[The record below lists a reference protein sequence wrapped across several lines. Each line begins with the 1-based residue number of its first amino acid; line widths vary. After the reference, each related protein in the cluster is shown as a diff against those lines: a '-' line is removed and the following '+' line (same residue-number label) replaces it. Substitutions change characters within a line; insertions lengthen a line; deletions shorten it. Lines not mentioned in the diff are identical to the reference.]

1 MKPLRKILGIAVLV
15 ALLAAT
21 LSACDLFGKK
31 DPTPTPTPDPGGN
44 VQPPK
49 PDQPQDISDATS
61 GLKYKLTGNS
71 YSVVGILDTNTRKE
85 IVIPE
90 TYNGLPVDAIGGNAF
105 EGAKS
110 IKSITLSENVTSIG
124 DYAFKGCESLRTIHL
139 NKVNA
144 IGNGAFRGCK
154 SLQFI
159 DVSEENENFSVVDN
173 VLYNKDLTTLWL
185 YPTAK
190 SEPSSFSVP
199 KSVTTIRS
207 YAFEGDTMQL
217 NEVLIDTNVEI
228 VSFNAFYDTFFL
240 HIYYIPVDPETNA
253 FPSGWNENWHNLSE
267 EDAKTYISVFSGKE
281 CTITLDTHG
290 GNEIEPILQYEG
302 FFISNPEIPVR
313 EGYRFDGW
321 YLSDT
326 YEKNY
331 RVTFQYK
338 VKEDITFH
346 AKWVKRCTIKFDT
359 KEGGTE
365 IPDVVQDEGY
375 TVAKPA
381 DPTRENYR
389 FAGWY
394 LGGSEYNF
402 DSVVSQD
409 LTIEAKWVLQCYLVF
424 DLGYGEE
431 SNVYYKTAPKDIGLT
446 VGTDELKKNPSRAG
460 FKFMGWY
467 TEKDGQGTKI
477 EDDKFPYV
485 LEKMETVFYAYWK
498 ESFTIV
504 FDADNETSETSD
516 VAVLKGDAIT
526 EQEAPDTPVYE
537 NYRFDG
543 WFSERNGGGTEFRA
557 GETVF
562 ADDTPKKYYA
572 KWVRQY
578 VVTID
583 TNGGGNISPSPY
595 KVDVGS
601 TISEPDAECRDKYG
615 YEFRGWHVGDASGKE
630 WDFATD
636 VITED
641 LTLFAVYNA
650 KKLTITF
657 KMQSGVD
664 ASIGG
669 IKPENTIPCEFDQV
683 LTAEQLAVVCPSEE
697 YRFVEWQY
705 GGVRVGEYEYDKE
718 DTEHKFPVFVGLK
731 IDRLEYGSS
740 TIEAIMQRQYR
751 VTLVSNESE
760 STDIFVDEGNT
771 LNASD
776 IDNPSQYGY
785 VFEYWLDGETR
796 FESMTMTEDILLKA
810 KWHLD
815 TFKITYRIEGQP
827 DEINEIEYKTE
838 IHNFLDPVIDGFVVS
853 RWTHEDGS
861 AIKMPYVV
869 EGDETIVAVLTA
881 VVENENYFN
890 FDPYDDGYSVKSF
903 KTEFK
908 SDSTVTAIKI
918 PDTYNGKP
926 VYRVE
931 GSAFANAAYLEKVE
945 LGANVVAIESG
956 AFVNCS
962 GLKVMSI
969 TAPVNTIKPGA
980 FAGCTRLTRIAVSDS
995 NTCFTND
1002 NGDGI
1007 LYEINSADEYVLVAY
1022 PAGRSDETV
1031 TVSTFVGE
1039 IKSYAFDG
1047 ASRLKVINIER
1058 DNAFGTIGA
1067 TAFNGC
1073 SALEAVNVNNSAY
1086 VSVDGVL
1093 YTAGEINNESV
1104 YTVGSTLVL
1113 YPQNKAGDTFTVPDT
1128 VTKIARYAFK
1138 GNRNLVEIVIGANV
1152 STLGDGEND
1161 YEVFGEAKKLERF
1174 VVDAASQSFSE
1185 IRGVLYNKAGTVL
1198 RFYPSAKSDMTYVV
1212 ESTAEKICRNAFA
1225 GAINLSILYIP
1236 KSVVTVSDT
1245 LFAGAERLTTVYV
1258 GHTEAELP
1266 SGWNNNWKDDLPTN
1280 AEVFYGAYTV

>member
-31 DPTPTPTPDPGGN
+31 DPTPTPTPNPGGN

-71 YSVVGILDTNTRKE
+71 YSVVGILSTNTRTD
-85 IVIPE
+85 VVVPE
-90 TYNGLPVDAIGGNAF
+90 TYNGLPVDTIGYNAF
-105 EGAKS
+105 EGATK
-110 IKSITLSENVTSIG
+110 IKTLTLGENVTSVG
-124 DYAFKGCESLRTIHL
+124 DFAFKGCTALRTINL
-139 NKVNA
+139 NKVNS

-154 SLQFI
+154 SLQFVT
-159 DVSEENENFSVVDN
+159 VSEDNEHYFVEHN
-173 VLYNKDLTTLWL
+173 VLYNKNKTTLVL
-185 YPTAK
+185 YPT
-190 SEPSSFSVP
+190 SNYEFDNFSIP
-199 KSVTTIRS
+199 KSVDTIRGG
-207 YAFEGDTMQL
+207 AFEGEDLQL
-217 NEVLIDTNVEI
+217 EIVLIGANVKE
-228 VSFNAFYDTFFL
+228 VSYNAFIDCKNL
-240 HIYYIPVDPETNA
+240 KIYYIPDADGGIPA
-253 FPSGWNENWHNLSE
+253 GWNENWHNLSE
-267 EDAKTYISVFSGKE
+267 KEAADNISAFNGRE
-281 CTITLDTHG
+281 CTVTFDSHG
-290 GNEIEPILQYEG
+290 GSAVEAVLQYEK
-302 FFISNPEIPVR
+302 FYISTPETPIR

-321 YLSDT
+321 YLTDSYLT
-326 YEKNY
+326 E
-331 RVTFQYK
+331 QK
-338 VKEDITFH
+338 VKFPYQVDGDRTLH

-359 KEGGTE
+359 KDGGTE

-504 FDADNETSETSD
+504 FAADNETSETSD

-543 WFSERNGGGTEFRA
+543 WFSERNGGGTEFRV

-583 TNGGGNISPSPY
+583 TNGGPQYGDPFKVDTGSKLSQPNASYHVKKGHDFVNWQIDGVPVDFDTYVVEKDVTLVATYEAQKY
-595 KVDVGS
+595 KVCFIAETGEVHATVNGNPRYDDSFEFGS
-601 TISEPDAECRDKYG
+601 TI
-615 YEFRGWHVGDASGKE
+615 
-630 WDFATD
+630 
-636 VITED
+636 
-641 LTLFAVYNA
+641 
-650 KKLTITF
+650 
-657 KMQSGVD
+657 
-664 ASIGG
+664 
-669 IKPENTIPCEFDQV
+669 
-683 LTAEQLAVVCPSEE
+683 TAESLNVVCPTETH
-697 YRFVEWQY
+697 RFVEWTY
-705 GGVRVGEYEYDKE
+705 GGVRYGNYDEDGKFVDFTITEEYPD
-718 DTEHKFPVFVGLK
+718 GLTLTAK
-731 IDRLEYGSS
+731 W
-740 TIEAIMQRQYR
+740 QRQYR

-890 FDPYDDGYSVKSF
+890 FTSNGDGYSVSF
-903 KTEFK
+903 KDEFK

-926 VYRVE
+926 VSRVA
-931 GSAFANAAYLEKVE
+931 GRAFLNAVYLEKVE

-969 TAPVNTIKPGA
+969 TAPVNTISFGA
-980 FAGCTRLTRIAVSDS
+980 FAGCTRLTNIAVEEQPDPEKP
-995 NTCFTND
+995 TWFTNV

-1007 LYEINSADEYVLVAY
+1007 LYEINSDDEYVLVAY

-1031 TVSTFVGE
+1031 TVSAFVGE

-1058 DNAFGTIGA
+1058 DNAFGTIG
-1067 TAFNGC
+1067 TYAFNGC

-1093 YTAGEINNESV
+1093 YTAGEINDDRSA
-1104 YTVGSTLVL
+1104 YTVGNTLVL

-1128 VTKIARYAFK
+1128 ATKIARYAFK
-1138 GNRNLVEIVIGANV
+1138 GNNNLVEIVIGANV
-1152 STLGDGEND
+1152 SALGVDRDD

-1174 VVDAASQSFSE
+1174 VVDAANQNFSE

-1198 RFYPSAKSDMTYVV
+1198 RFYPSAKSDKTYVV
-1212 ESTAEKICRNAFA
+1212 ESTAEKICLNAFA

-1236 KSVVTVSDT
+1236 KSVVTVSGT

-1266 SGWNNNWKDDLPTN
+1266 SGWNYDWKGDLQTN

>member
-31 DPTPTPTPDPGGN
+31 DPTPTPTPNPGGN

-71 YSVVGILDTNTRKE
+71 YSVVGILSTNTRTD
-85 IVIPE
+85 VVVPE
-90 TYNGLPVDAIGGNAF
+90 TYNGLPVDTIGYNAF
-105 EGAKS
+105 EGATK
-110 IKSITLSENVTSIG
+110 IKTLTLGENVTSVG
-124 DYAFKGCESLRTIHL
+124 DFAFKGCTALRTINL
-139 NKVNA
+139 NKVNS

-154 SLQFI
+154 SLQFVT
-159 DVSEENENFSVVDN
+159 VSEDNEHYFVEHN
-173 VLYNKDLTTLWL
+173 VLYNKNKTTLVL
-185 YPTAK
+185 YPT
-190 SEPSSFSVP
+190 SNYEFDNFSIP
-199 KSVTTIRS
+199 KSVDTIRGG
-207 YAFEGDTMQL
+207 AFEGEDLQL
-217 NEVLIDTNVEI
+217 EIVLIGANVKE
-228 VSFNAFYDTFFL
+228 VSYNAFIDCKNL
-240 HIYYIPVDPETNA
+240 KIYYIPDADGGIPA
-253 FPSGWNENWHNLSE
+253 GWNENWHNLSE
-267 EDAKTYISVFSGKE
+267 KEAADNISAFYGRE
-281 CTITLDTHG
+281 CTVTFDSHG
-290 GNEIEPILQYEG
+290 GSAVEAVLQYEK
-302 FFISNPEIPVR
+302 FYISTPETPIR
-313 EGYRFDGW
+313 EGYRIDGW
-321 YLSDT
+321 YLTDSYLTEQKDKFPYQVDGDRT
-326 YEKNY
+326 L
-331 RVTFQYK
+331 
-338 VKEDITFH
+338 H

-375 TVAKPA
+375 TVARPA

-431 SNVYYKTAPKDIGLT
+431 SNVYYKTTPKDIGLT

-485 LEKMETVFYAYWK
+485 LEKLETVFYAYWK

-504 FDADNETSETSD
+504 FAADNETSDTLD

-583 TNGGGNISPSPY
+583 TNGGPQYGDPF
-595 KVDVGS
+595 KVDTGSKLSQPNASYTVKKGHDFVNWQIDGVPVDFDTYVVEKDVTLVATYEAQQYNVIFIAETGEVLATVNGNPSYAGTFEFGS
-601 TISEPDAECRDKYG
+601 TI
-615 YEFRGWHVGDASGKE
+615 
-630 WDFATD
+630 
-636 VITED
+636 
-641 LTLFAVYNA
+641 
-650 KKLTITF
+650 
-657 KMQSGVD
+657 
-664 ASIGG
+664 
-669 IKPENTIPCEFDQV
+669 
-683 LTAEQLAVVCPSEE
+683 TAESLNVVCPTETH
-697 YRFVEWQY
+697 RFVEWTY
-705 GGVRVGEYEYDKE
+705 GGVRYGNYDEDGKFVDFTITEEYPD
-718 DTEHKFPVFVGLK
+718 GLTLTAK
-731 IDRLEYGSS
+731 W
-740 TIEAIMQRQYR
+740 QRQYR

-796 FESMTMTEDILLKA
+796 FESMTMTEDILLTA

-815 TFKITYRIEGQP
+815 TFKITYKIEGRP
-827 DEINEIEYKTE
+827 DEINEIEYLTE

-890 FDPYDDGYSVKSF
+890 FTSNGDGYSVSF
-903 KTEFK
+903 KDEFK
-908 SDSTVTAIKI
+908 TNSTVTAIKI
-918 PDTYNGKP
+918 PDTYNNKP
-926 VYRVE
+926 VSRVA
-931 GSAFANAAYLEKVE
+931 GRAFLNAVYLEKVE

-956 AFVNCS
+956 AFMNCS

-969 TAPVNTIKPGA
+969 TAPVNTIGFGA
-980 FAGCTRLTRIAVSDS
+980 FAGCTRLTRIAVSDL

-1007 LYEINSADEYVLVAY
+1007 LYEINSDDEYVLVAY

-1047 ASRLKVINIER
+1047 
-1058 DNAFGTIGA
+1058 
-1067 TAFNGC
+1067 C
-1073 SALEAVNVNNSAY
+1073 SALEAVNVNNNKY

-1093 YTAGEINNESV
+1093 YTADEK
-1104 YTVGSTLVL
+1104 TLVL

-1128 VTKIARYAFK
+1128 VTKIARRAFR
-1138 GNRNLVEIVIGANV
+1138 GNNNLVEIVIGANV
-1152 STLGDGEND
+1152 STLGDGEDD

-1174 VVDAASQSFSE
+1174 VVDAENQSFSE

-1212 ESTAEKICRNAFA
+1212 ESTAEKICLNAFA

-1236 KSVVTVSDT
+1236 KSVVTVSGT

-1266 SGWNNNWKDDLPTN
+1266 SGWNYNWKGDLQTN
-1280 AEVFYGAYTV
+1280 ANVVYGAYTV

>member
-1 MKPLRKILGIAVLV
+1 MKPLKKILGIAVLV

-21 LSACDLFGKK
+21 LSACNLFGKK

-71 YSVVGILDTNTRKE
+71 YSVVGILSTNTRTD
-85 IVIPE
+85 VVVPE
-90 TYNGLPVDAIGGNAF
+90 TYNGLPVDTIGYNAF
-105 EGAKS
+105 EGATK
-110 IKSITLSENVTSIG
+110 IKTLTLGENVTSVG
-124 DYAFKGCESLRTIHL
+124 DFAFKGCTALRTINL
-139 NKVNA
+139 NKVNS

-154 SLQFI
+154 SLQFVT
-159 DVSEENENFSVVDN
+159 VSEDNEHYFVEHN
-173 VLYNKDLTTLWL
+173 VLYNKNKTTLVL
-185 YPTAK
+185 YPT
-190 SEPSSFSVP
+190 SNYEFDNFSIP
-199 KSVTTIRS
+199 KSVDTIRGG
-207 YAFEGDTMQL
+207 AFEGEDLQL
-217 NEVLIDTNVEI
+217 EIVLIGANVKE
-228 VSFNAFYDTFFL
+228 VSYNAFIDCKNL
-240 HIYYIPVDPETNA
+240 KIYYIPDADGGIPA
-253 FPSGWNENWHNLSE
+253 GWNENWHNLSE
-267 EDAKTYISVFSGKE
+267 KEAADNISAFNGRE
-281 CTITLDTHG
+281 CTITFDSHG
-290 GNEIEPILQYEG
+290 GSAVEAVSQYEK
-302 FFISNPEIPVR
+302 FYISTPETPVR

-321 YLSDT
+321 YLTDSYLT
-326 YEKNY
+326 E
-331 RVTFQYK
+331 QK
-338 VKEDITFH
+338 VKFPYQVDGDRTLH

-504 FDADNETSETSD
+504 FAADNETSETSD

-583 TNGGGNISPSPY
+583 TNGGPQYGDPF
-595 KVDVGS
+595 KVDTGSKLSQPNASYHVKKGHDFVNWQIDGVPVDFDTYVVEKDVTLVATYEAQQYNVIFIVETGEVIATVNGNPSYAGTFEFGS
-601 TISEPDAECRDKYG
+601 TI
-615 YEFRGWHVGDASGKE
+615 
-630 WDFATD
+630 
-636 VITED
+636 
-641 LTLFAVYNA
+641 
-650 KKLTITF
+650 
-657 KMQSGVD
+657 
-664 ASIGG
+664 
-669 IKPENTIPCEFDQV
+669 
-683 LTAEQLAVVCPSEE
+683 TAESLNVVCPTETH
-697 YRFVEWQY
+697 RFVEWTY
-705 GGVRVGEYEYDKE
+705 GGVRYGNYDENGKFVDFTITEEYPD
-718 DTEHKFPVFVGLK
+718 GLTLTAK
-731 IDRLEYGSS
+731 W
-740 TIEAIMQRQYR
+740 QRQYR

-776 IDNPSQYGY
+776 IDNPIWYGY

-810 KWHLD
+810 KWHLA

-861 AIKMPYVV
+861 AITMPYFV

-890 FDPYDDGYSVKSF
+890 FTSNGDGYSVSF
-903 KTEFK
+903 KDEFK

-918 PDTYNGKP
+918 PDTHNGKP
-926 VYRVE
+926 VSRVA
-931 GSAFANAAYLEKVE
+931 GRAFLNAVYLEKVE
-945 LGANVVAIESG
+945 LGANVKVIETF
-956 AFVNCS
+956 AFRNCS

-969 TAPVNTIKPGA
+969 TQPVNIIGVGA

-995 NTCFTND
+995 NTYFTND

-1007 LYEINSADEYVLVAY
+1007 LYEINSDDEYVLVAY
-1022 PAGRSDETV
+1022 PAGRSDERV
-1031 TVSTFVGE
+1031 TLSAFVGE

-1058 DNAFGTIGA
+1058 ENKFGKIEL

-1093 YTAGEINNESV
+1093 YTAGEINNDKSA

-1152 STLGDGEND
+1152 SALGDGEND

-1174 VVDAASQSFSE
+1174 AVDAANQSFSE

-1212 ESTAEKICRNAFA
+1212 ESTAEKICLNAFA

-1236 KSVVTVSDT
+1236 KSVVTVSGT

-1266 SGWNNNWKDDLPTN
+1266 SGWNYNWKGDLPTN
-1280 AEVFYGAYTV
+1280 ANVVYGEYTV

>member
-31 DPTPTPTPDPGGN
+31 DPTPTPTPNPGGN

-71 YSVVGILDTNTRKE
+71 YSVVGILSTNTRTD
-85 IVIPE
+85 VVVPE
-90 TYNGLPVDAIGGNAF
+90 TYNGLPVDTIGYNAF
-105 EGAKS
+105 EGATK
-110 IKSITLSENVTSIG
+110 IKTLTLGENVTSVG
-124 DYAFKGCESLRTIHL
+124 DFAFKGCTALRTINL
-139 NKVNA
+139 NKVNS

-154 SLQFI
+154 SLQFVT
-159 DVSEENENFSVVDN
+159 VSEDNEHYFVEHN
-173 VLYNKDLTTLWL
+173 VLYNKNKTTLVL
-185 YPTAK
+185 YPT
-190 SEPSSFSVP
+190 SNYEFDNFSIP
-199 KSVTTIRS
+199 KSVDTIRGG
-207 YAFEGDTMQL
+207 AFEGEDLQL
-217 NEVLIDTNVEI
+217 EIVLIGANVKE
-228 VSFNAFYDTFFL
+228 VSYNAFIDCKNL
-240 HIYYIPVDPETNA
+240 KIYYIPDADGGIPA
-253 FPSGWNENWHNLSE
+253 GWNENWHNLSE
-267 EDAKTYISVFSGKE
+267 KEAADNISAFNGRE
-281 CTITLDTHG
+281 CTVTFDSHG
-290 GNEIEPILQYEG
+290 GSAVEAVLQYEK
-302 FFISNPEIPVR
+302 FYISTPETPIR

-321 YLSDT
+321 YLTDSYLT
-326 YEKNY
+326 E
-331 RVTFQYK
+331 QK
-338 VKEDITFH
+338 VKFPYQVDGDRTLH

-504 FDADNETSETSD
+504 FAADNETSETSD

-543 WFSERNGGGTEFRA
+543 WFSERNGGGTEFRV

-583 TNGGGNISPSPY
+583 TNGGPQYGDPFKVDTGSKLSQPNASYHVKKGHDFVNWQIDGVPVDFDTYVVEKDVTLVATYEAQKY
-595 KVDVGS
+595 KVCFIAETGEVHATVNGNPRYDDSFEFGS
-601 TISEPDAECRDKYG
+601 TI
-615 YEFRGWHVGDASGKE
+615 
-630 WDFATD
+630 
-636 VITED
+636 
-641 LTLFAVYNA
+641 
-650 KKLTITF
+650 
-657 KMQSGVD
+657 
-664 ASIGG
+664 
-669 IKPENTIPCEFDQV
+669 
-683 LTAEQLAVVCPSEE
+683 TAESLNVVCPTETH
-697 YRFVEWQY
+697 RFVEWTY
-705 GGVRVGEYEYDKE
+705 GGVRYGNYDEDGKFVDFTITEEYPD
-718 DTEHKFPVFVGLK
+718 GLTLTAK
-731 IDRLEYGSS
+731 W
-740 TIEAIMQRQYR
+740 QRQYR

-827 DEINEIEYKTE
+827 DEINEIEYLTK

-861 AIKMPYVV
+861 AITMPYVV

-890 FDPYDDGYSVKSF
+890 FDPYDDGYSVSF
-903 KTEFK
+903 KDEFK
-908 SDSTVTAIKI
+908 TDSTVTAIKI

-969 TAPVNTIKPGA
+969 TAPVNTIGFGA
-980 FAGCTRLTRIAVSDS
+980 FAGCTRLTRIAVSDL

-1007 LYEINSADEYVLVAY
+1007 LYEINSDDEYVLVAY

-1047 ASRLKVINIER
+1047 ASRLKVIDIER
-1058 DNAFGTIGA
+1058 ENKFGKIEL

-1093 YTAGEINNESV
+1093 YTAGEINNDKSA

-1152 STLGDGEND
+1152 SALGDGEND

-1174 VVDAASQSFSE
+1174 AVDAANQSFSE
-1185 IRGVLYNKAGTVL
+1185 IRGVLYNKARTVL

-1212 ESTAEKICRNAFA
+1212 ESTAEKICLNAFA

-1236 KSVVTVSDT
+1236 KSVVTVSGK

-1266 SGWNNNWKDDLPTN
+1266 SGWNDYWKDDLPTN
-1280 AEVFYGAYTV
+1280 AEVFYGEYTV

>member
-21 LSACDLFGKK
+21 LSACNLFGKK

-71 YSVVGILDTNTRKE
+71 YSVVGILSTNTRTD
-85 IVIPE
+85 VVVPE
-90 TYNGLPVDAIGGNAF
+90 TYNGLPVDTIGYNAF
-105 EGAKS
+105 EGATK
-110 IKSITLSENVTSIG
+110 IKTLTLGENVTSVG
-124 DYAFKGCESLRTIHL
+124 DFAFKGCTALRTINL
-139 NKVNA
+139 NKVNS

-154 SLQFI
+154 SLQFVT
-159 DVSEENENFSVVDN
+159 VSEDNEHYFVEHN
-173 VLYNKDLTTLWL
+173 VLYNKNKTTLVL
-185 YPTAK
+185 YPT
-190 SEPSSFSVP
+190 SNYEFDNFSIP
-199 KSVTTIRS
+199 KSVDTIRGG
-207 YAFEGDTMQL
+207 AFEGEDLQL
-217 NEVLIDTNVEI
+217 EIVLIGANVKE
-228 VSFNAFYDTFFL
+228 VSYNAFIDCKNL
-240 HIYYIPVDPETNA
+240 KIYYIPDADGGIPA
-253 FPSGWNENWHNLSE
+253 GWNENWHNLSE
-267 EDAKTYISVFSGKE
+267 KEAADNISAFNGRE
-281 CTITLDTHG
+281 CTITFDSHG
-290 GNEIEPILQYEG
+290 GSAVEAVLQYEK
-302 FFISNPEIPVR
+302 FYISTPETPIR

-321 YLSDT
+321 YLTDSYLT
-326 YEKNY
+326 E
-331 RVTFQYK
+331 QK
-338 VKEDITFH
+338 VKFPYQVDGDRTLH

-359 KEGGTE
+359 KDGGTE

-504 FDADNETSETSD
+504 FAADNETSETSD

-583 TNGGGNISPSPY
+583 TNGGPQYGDPF
-595 KVDVGS
+595 KVDTGSKLSQPNASYHVKKGHDFVNWQIDGVPVDFDTYVVEKDVTLVATYEAQQYNVIFIAETGEVIATVNGNPSYAGTFEFGS
-601 TISEPDAECRDKYG
+601 TI
-615 YEFRGWHVGDASGKE
+615 
-630 WDFATD
+630 
-636 VITED
+636 
-641 LTLFAVYNA
+641 
-650 KKLTITF
+650 
-657 KMQSGVD
+657 
-664 ASIGG
+664 
-669 IKPENTIPCEFDQV
+669 
-683 LTAEQLAVVCPSEE
+683 TAESLNVVCPTETH
-697 YRFVEWQY
+697 RFVEWTY
-705 GGVRVGEYEYDKE
+705 GGVRYGNYDEDGKFVDFTITEEYPD
-718 DTEHKFPVFVGLK
+718 GLTLTAK
-731 IDRLEYGSS
+731 W
-740 TIEAIMQRQYR
+740 QRQYR

-827 DEINEIEYKTE
+827 DEINEIEYLTK

-861 AIKMPYVV
+861 AITMPYVV

-890 FDPYDDGYSVKSF
+890 FDPYDDGYSVSF
-903 KTEFK
+903 KDEFK

-926 VYRVE
+926 VYRVEGSVE

-1039 IKSYAFDG
+1039 IKSYAFDS

-1152 STLGDGEND
+1152 STLGDGEDD

-1266 SGWNNNWKDDLPTN
+1266 SGWSNNWKGDLPTN
-1280 AEVFYGAYTV
+1280 ANVVYGAYTV

>member
-31 DPTPTPTPDPGGN
+31 DPTPTPTPNPGGN

-71 YSVVGILDTNTRKE
+71 YSVVGILSTNTRTD
-85 IVIPE
+85 VVVPE
-90 TYNGLPVDAIGGNAF
+90 TYNGLPVDTIGYNAF
-105 EGAKS
+105 EGATK
-110 IKSITLSENVTSIG
+110 IKTLTLGENVTSVG
-124 DYAFKGCESLRTIHL
+124 DFAFKGCTALRTINL
-139 NKVNA
+139 NKVNS

-154 SLQFI
+154 SLQFVT
-159 DVSEENENFSVVDN
+159 VSEDNEHYFVEHN
-173 VLYNKDLTTLWL
+173 VLYNKNKTTLVL
-185 YPTAK
+185 YPT
-190 SEPSSFSVP
+190 SNYEFDNFSIP
-199 KSVTTIRS
+199 KSVDTIRGG
-207 YAFEGDTMQL
+207 AFEGEDLQL
-217 NEVLIDTNVEI
+217 EIVLIGANVKE
-228 VSFNAFYDTFFL
+228 VSYNAFIDCKNL
-240 HIYYIPVDPETNA
+240 KIYYIPDADGGIPA
-253 FPSGWNENWHNLSE
+253 GWNENWHNLSE
-267 EDAKTYISVFSGKE
+267 KEAADNISAFNGRECTVTFDSHGGSAVEAVSQYEKFYIS
-281 CTITLDTHG
+281 T
-290 GNEIEPILQYEG
+290 
-302 FFISNPEIPVR
+302 PETPVR

-321 YLSDT
+321 YLTDSYLTD
-326 YEKNY
+326 
-331 RVTFQYK
+331 QK
-338 VKEDITFH
+338 VKFPYQVDGDRTLH
-346 AKWVKRCTIKFDT
+346 SKWVKRCTIKFDT

-375 TVAKPA
+375 TVARPA

-389 FAGWY
+389 FAGWQ

-431 SNVYYKTAPKDIGLT
+431 SNVYYKTTPKDIGLT

-485 LEKMETVFYAYWK
+485 LEKLETVFYAYWK

-504 FDADNETSETSD
+504 FAADNETSETSD

-526 EQEAPDTPVYE
+526 EQEAPATPVYE

-543 WFSERNGGGTEFRA
+543 WFSERNGVGTEFRA

-583 TNGGGNISPSPY
+583 TNGGPQYGDPF
-595 KVDVGS
+595 KVDTGSKLSQPNASYTVKKGHDFVNWQIDGVPVDFDTYVVEKDVTLVATYEAQQYNVIFIAETGEVLATVNGNPSYAGTFEFGS
-601 TISEPDAECRDKYG
+601 TI
-615 YEFRGWHVGDASGKE
+615 
-630 WDFATD
+630 
-636 VITED
+636 
-641 LTLFAVYNA
+641 
-650 KKLTITF
+650 
-657 KMQSGVD
+657 
-664 ASIGG
+664 
-669 IKPENTIPCEFDQV
+669 
-683 LTAEQLAVVCPSEE
+683 TAESLNVVCPTETH
-697 YRFVEWQY
+697 RFVEWTY
-705 GGVRVGEYEYDKE
+705 GGVRYGNYDEDGKFVDFTITEEYPD
-718 DTEHKFPVFVGLK
+718 GLTLTAK
-731 IDRLEYGSS
+731 W
-740 TIEAIMQRQYR
+740 QRQYR

-776 IDNPSQYGY
+776 IDNPIWYGY
-785 VFEYWLDGETR
+785 VFEYWLDGATR
-796 FESMTMTEDILLKA
+796 FESMTMTEDILLTA

-815 TFKITYRIEGQP
+815 TFKITYKIEGQP
-827 DEINEIEYKTE
+827 DEINEIEYLTK
-838 IHNFLDPVIDGFVVS
+838 IYNFLDPVIDGFVVS

-890 FDPYDDGYSVKSF
+890 FIPNGDEYSVSF
-903 KTEFK
+903 KDEFK
-908 SDSTVTAIKI
+908 TNSTVTAIKI
-918 PDTYNGKP
+918 PDTYNNKP
-926 VYRVE
+926 VSRVA
-931 GSAFANAAYLEKVE
+931 GRAFLNAVYLEKVE

-956 AFVNCS
+956 AFMNCS

-969 TAPVNTIKPGA
+969 TAPVNTIGFGA
-980 FAGCTRLTRIAVSDS
+980 FAGCTRLTRIAVSDL

-1007 LYEINSADEYVLVAY
+1007 LYEINSDDEYVLVAY

-1039 IKSYAFDG
+1039 IRSYAFDG

-1058 DNAFGTIGA
+1058 DNAFGTIG
-1067 TAFNGC
+1067 TYAFNGC
-1073 SALEAVNVNNSAY
+1073 SALEAVNVNNDAY

-1093 YTAGEINNESV
+1093 YTADGK
-1104 YTVGSTLVL
+1104 TLVL

-1128 VTKIARYAFK
+1128 VTKIARRAFR
-1138 GNRNLVEIVIGANV
+1138 GNNNLVEIVIGANV
-1152 STLGDGEND
+1152 STLGDGEDD

-1174 VVDAASQSFSE
+1174 VVDAQNQSFSA
-1185 IRGVLYNKAGTVL
+1185 IGGVLYNKAGTVL

-1212 ESTAEKICRNAFA
+1212 ESTTEKICLNAFA

-1236 KSVVTVSDT
+1236 KSVVTVSGT
-1245 LFAGAERLTTVYV
+1245 LFAGAARLTTVYV
-1258 GHTEAELP
+1258 GHTEAALP
-1266 SGWNNNWKDDLPTN
+1266 SGWNYNWKGDLQTSVN
-1280 AEVFYGAYTV
+1280 VVYGEYTV

>member
-31 DPTPTPTPDPGGN
+31 DPTPTPTPNPGGN

-71 YSVVGILDTNTRKE
+71 YSVVGILSTNTRTD
-85 IVIPE
+85 VVVPE
-90 TYNGLPVDAIGGNAF
+90 TYNGLPVDTIGYNAF
-105 EGAKS
+105 EGATK
-110 IKSITLSENVTSIG
+110 IKTLTLGENVTSVG
-124 DYAFKGCESLRTIHL
+124 DFAFKGCTALRTINL
-139 NKVNA
+139 NKVNS

-154 SLQFI
+154 SLQFVT
-159 DVSEENENFSVVDN
+159 VSEDNEHYFVEHN
-173 VLYNKDLTTLWL
+173 VLYNKNKTTLVL
-185 YPTAK
+185 YPT
-190 SEPSSFSVP
+190 SNYEFDNFSIP
-199 KSVTTIRS
+199 KSVDTIRGG
-207 YAFEGDTMQL
+207 AFEGEDLQL
-217 NEVLIDTNVEI
+217 EIVLIGANVKE
-228 VSFNAFYDTFFL
+228 VSYNAFIDCKNL
-240 HIYYIPVDPETNA
+240 KIYYIPDADGGIPA
-253 FPSGWNENWHNLSE
+253 GWNENWHNLSE
-267 EDAKTYISVFSGKE
+267 KEAADNISAFNGRE
-281 CTITLDTHG
+281 CTVTFDSHG
-290 GNEIEPILQYEG
+290 GSAVEAVLQYEK
-302 FFISNPEIPVR
+302 FYISTPETPIR

-321 YLSDT
+321 YLTDSYLT
-326 YEKNY
+326 E
-331 RVTFQYK
+331 QK
-338 VKEDITFH
+338 VKFPYQVDGDRTLH

-583 TNGGGNISPSPY
+583 TNGGPQYGDPF
-595 KVDVGS
+595 KVDTGSKLSQPNASYHVKKGHDFVNWQIDGVPVDFDTYVVEKDVTLVATYEAQQYNVIFIAETGEVIATVNGNPSYAGTFEFGS
-601 TISEPDAECRDKYG
+601 TI
-615 YEFRGWHVGDASGKE
+615 
-630 WDFATD
+630 
-636 VITED
+636 
-641 LTLFAVYNA
+641 
-650 KKLTITF
+650 
-657 KMQSGVD
+657 
-664 ASIGG
+664 
-669 IKPENTIPCEFDQV
+669 
-683 LTAEQLAVVCPSEE
+683 TAESLNVVCPTETH
-697 YRFVEWQY
+697 RFVEWTY
-705 GGVRVGEYEYDKE
+705 GGVRYGNYDEDGKFVDFTITEEYPD
-718 DTEHKFPVFVGLK
+718 GLTLTAK
-731 IDRLEYGSS
+731 W
-740 TIEAIMQRQYR
+740 QRQYR

-890 FDPYDDGYSVKSF
+890 FTSNGDGYSVSF
-903 KTEFK
+903 KDEFK
-908 SDSTVTAIKI
+908 TDSTVTAIKI
-918 PDTYNGKP
+918 PDTHNGKP
-926 VYRVE
+926 VSRVA
-931 GSAFANAAYLEKVE
+931 GRAFLNAVYLEKVE

-956 AFVNCS
+956 AFMNCS

-969 TAPVNTIKPGA
+969 TAPVNTISFGA

-1007 LYEINSADEYVLVAY
+1007 LYEINSDDEYVLVAY

-1039 IKSYAFDG
+1039 IRSYAFDG

-1058 DNAFGTIGA
+1058 DNAFGTIG
-1067 TAFNGC
+1067 TYAFNGC

-1093 YTAGEINNESV
+1093 YTAGEINDDRSA
-1104 YTVGSTLVL
+1104 YTVGNTLVL

-1138 GNRNLVEIVIGANV
+1138 GNRNLVEIVIGSNV

-1174 VVDAASQSFSE
+1174 VVDAANQNFSE

-1212 ESTAEKICRNAFA
+1212 ESTAEKICLNAFA
-1225 GAINLSILYIP
+1225 GAINLSVLYIP
-1236 KSVVTVSDT
+1236 KSVVTVSGT

-1266 SGWNNNWKDDLPTN
+1266 SGWNYDWKGDLQTN
-1280 AEVFYGAYTV
+1280 ANVVYGAYTV

>member
-1 MKPLRKILGIAVLV
+1 MKPLMKILGIAVLV

-31 DPTPTPTPDPGGN
+31 DPTPTPTPNPGGN

-71 YSVVGILDTNTRKE
+71 YSVVGILSTNTRTD
-85 IVIPE
+85 VVVPE
-90 TYNGLPVDAIGGNAF
+90 TYNGLPVDTIGYNAF
-105 EGAKS
+105 EGATK
-110 IKSITLSENVTSIG
+110 IKTLTLGENVTSVG
-124 DYAFKGCESLRTIHL
+124 DFAFKGCTALRTINL
-139 NKVNA
+139 NKVNS

-154 SLQFI
+154 SLQFVT
-159 DVSEENENFSVVDN
+159 VSEDNEHYFVEHN
-173 VLYNKDLTTLWL
+173 VLYNKNKTTLVL
-185 YPTAK
+185 YPT
-190 SEPSSFSVP
+190 SNYEFDNFSIP
-199 KSVTTIRS
+199 KSVDTIRGG
-207 YAFEGDTMQL
+207 AFEGEDLQL
-217 NEVLIDTNVEI
+217 EIVLIGANVKE
-228 VSFNAFYDTFFL
+228 VSYNAFIDCKNL
-240 HIYYIPVDPETNA
+240 KIYYIPDADGGIPA
-253 FPSGWNENWHNLSE
+253 GWNENWHNLSE
-267 EDAKTYISVFSGKE
+267 KEAADNISAFNGRE
-281 CTITLDTHG
+281 CTITFDSHG
-290 GNEIEPILQYEG
+290 GSAVEAVLQYEK
-302 FFISNPEIPVR
+302 FYISTPETPIR

-321 YLSDT
+321 YLTDSYLT
-326 YEKNY
+326 E
-331 RVTFQYK
+331 QK
-338 VKEDITFH
+338 VKFPYQVDGDRTLH

-359 KEGGTE
+359 KDGGTE

-394 LGGSEYNF
+394 LGGREYNF

-504 FDADNETSETSD
+504 FAADNETSETSD

-578 VVTID
+578 VVTFD
-583 TNGGGNISPSPY
+583 TNGGPQYGDPF
-595 KVDVGS
+595 KVDTGSKLSQPNASYHVKKGHDFVNWQIDGVPVDFDTYVVEKDVTLVATYEAQQYNVIFIAETGEVIATVNGNPSYAGTFEFGS
-601 TISEPDAECRDKYG
+601 TI
-615 YEFRGWHVGDASGKE
+615 
-630 WDFATD
+630 
-636 VITED
+636 
-641 LTLFAVYNA
+641 
-650 KKLTITF
+650 
-657 KMQSGVD
+657 
-664 ASIGG
+664 
-669 IKPENTIPCEFDQV
+669 
-683 LTAEQLAVVCPSEE
+683 TAESLNVVCPTETH
-697 YRFVEWQY
+697 RFVEWTY
-705 GGVRVGEYEYDKE
+705 GGVRYGNYDEDGKFVDFTITEEYPD
-718 DTEHKFPVFVGLK
+718 GLTLTAK
-731 IDRLEYGSS
+731 W
-740 TIEAIMQRQYR
+740 QRQYR

-827 DEINEIEYKTE
+827 DEINEIEYLTK

-861 AIKMPYVV
+861 AIEMPYTVSR
-869 EGDETIVAVLTA
+869 DEIIYAVLTA

-890 FDPYDDGYSVKSF
+890 FDPYDDGYSVSF
-903 KTEFK
+903 KDEFK
-908 SDSTVTAIKI
+908 TDSTVTAIKI

-1266 SGWNNNWKDDLPTN
+1266 SGWNYNWKGDLPTN
-1280 AEVFYGAYTV
+1280 ANVVYGEYTV

>member
-21 LSACDLFGKK
+21 LSACNLFGKD

-71 YSVVGILDTNTRKE
+71 YSVVGILSTNTRTD
-85 IVIPE
+85 VVVPE
-90 TYNGLPVDAIGGNAF
+90 TYNGLPVDTIGYNAF
-105 EGAKS
+105 EGATK
-110 IKSITLSENVTSIG
+110 IKTLTLGENVTSVG
-124 DYAFKGCESLRTIHL
+124 DFAFKGCTALRTINL
-139 NKVNA
+139 NKVNS

-154 SLQFI
+154 SLQFVT
-159 DVSEENENFSVVDN
+159 VSEDNEHYFVEHN
-173 VLYNKDLTTLWL
+173 VLYNKNKTTLVL
-185 YPTAK
+185 YPT
-190 SEPSSFSVP
+190 SNYEFDNFSIP
-199 KSVTTIRS
+199 KSVDTIRGG
-207 YAFEGDTMQL
+207 AFEGEDLQL
-217 NEVLIDTNVEI
+217 EIVLIGANVKE
-228 VSFNAFYDTFFL
+228 VSYNAFIDCKNL
-240 HIYYIPVDPETNA
+240 KIYYIPDADGGIPA
-253 FPSGWNENWHNLSE
+253 GWNENWHNLSE
-267 EDAKTYISVFSGKE
+267 KEAADNISAFNGRE
-281 CTITLDTHG
+281 CTITFDSHG
-290 GNEIEPILQYEG
+290 GSAVEAVLQYEK
-302 FFISNPEIPVR
+302 FYISTPETPIR

-321 YLSDT
+321 YLTDSYLT
-326 YEKNY
+326 E
-331 RVTFQYK
+331 QK
-338 VKEDITFH
+338 VKFPYQVDGDRTLH

-359 KEGGTE
+359 KDGGTE

-504 FDADNETSETSD
+504 FAADNETSETSD

-583 TNGGGNISPSPY
+583 TNGGPQYGDPF
-595 KVDVGS
+595 KVDTGSKLSQPNASYHVKKGHDFVNWQIDGVPVDFDTYVVEKDVTLVATYEAQQYNVIFIAETGEVIATVNGNPSYAGTFEFGS
-601 TISEPDAECRDKYG
+601 TI
-615 YEFRGWHVGDASGKE
+615 
-630 WDFATD
+630 
-636 VITED
+636 
-641 LTLFAVYNA
+641 
-650 KKLTITF
+650 
-657 KMQSGVD
+657 
-664 ASIGG
+664 
-669 IKPENTIPCEFDQV
+669 
-683 LTAEQLAVVCPSEE
+683 TAESLNVVCPTETH
-697 YRFVEWQY
+697 RFVEWTY
-705 GGVRVGEYEYDKE
+705 GGVRYGNYDEDGKFVDFTITEEYPD
-718 DTEHKFPVFVGLK
+718 GLTLTAK
-731 IDRLEYGSS
+731 W
-740 TIEAIMQRQYR
+740 QRQYR

-1138 GNRNLVEIVIGANV
+1138 GNRKLVEIVIGANV

-1266 SGWNNNWKDDLPTN
+1266 SGWNNNWKGDLPTN
-1280 AEVFYGAYTV
+1280 ANVVYGEYTV

>member
-31 DPTPTPTPDPGGN
+31 DPTPTPNPNPGGN

-71 YSVVGILDTNTRKE
+71 YSVVGILSTNTRTD
-85 IVIPE
+85 VVVPE
-90 TYNGLPVDAIGGNAF
+90 TYNGLPVDTIGYNAF
-105 EGAKS
+105 EGATK
-110 IKSITLSENVTSIG
+110 IKTLTLGENVTSVG
-124 DYAFKGCESLRTIHL
+124 DFAFKGCTALRTINL
-139 NKVNA
+139 NKVNS

-154 SLQFI
+154 SLQFVT
-159 DVSEENENFSVVDN
+159 VSEDNEHYFVEHN
-173 VLYNKDLTTLWL
+173 VLYNKNKTTLVL
-185 YPTAK
+185 YPT
-190 SEPSSFSVP
+190 SNYEFDNFSIP
-199 KSVTTIRS
+199 KSVDTIRGG
-207 YAFEGDTMQL
+207 AFEGEDLQL
-217 NEVLIDTNVEI
+217 EIVLIGANVKE
-228 VSFNAFYDTFFL
+228 VSYNAFIDCKNL
-240 HIYYIPVDPETNA
+240 KIYYIPDADGGIPA
-253 FPSGWNENWHNLSE
+253 GWNENWHNLSE
-267 EDAKTYISVFSGKE
+267 KEAADNISAFNGRE
-281 CTITLDTHG
+281 CTVTFDSHG
-290 GNEIEPILQYEG
+290 GSAVEAVLQYEK
-302 FFISNPEIPVR
+302 FYISTPETPIR

-321 YLSDT
+321 YLTDSYLT
-326 YEKNY
+326 E
-331 RVTFQYK
+331 QK
-338 VKEDITFH
+338 VKFPYQVDGDRTLH

-583 TNGGGNISPSPY
+583 TNGGPQYGDPF
-595 KVDVGS
+595 KVDTGSKLSQPNASYHVKKGHDFVNWQIDGVPVDFDTYVVEKDVTLVATYEAQQYNVIFIAETGEVIATVNGNPSYAGTFEFGS
-601 TISEPDAECRDKYG
+601 TI
-615 YEFRGWHVGDASGKE
+615 
-630 WDFATD
+630 
-636 VITED
+636 
-641 LTLFAVYNA
+641 
-650 KKLTITF
+650 
-657 KMQSGVD
+657 
-664 ASIGG
+664 
-669 IKPENTIPCEFDQV
+669 
-683 LTAEQLAVVCPSEE
+683 TAESLNVVCPTETH
-697 YRFVEWQY
+697 RFVEWTY
-705 GGVRVGEYEYDKE
+705 GGVRYGNYDEDGKFVDFTITEEYPD
-718 DTEHKFPVFVGLK
+718 GLTLTAK
-731 IDRLEYGSS
+731 W
-740 TIEAIMQRQYR
+740 QRQYR

-827 DEINEIEYKTE
+827 DEINEIEYLTK

-861 AIKMPYVV
+861 AITMPYVV

-890 FDPYDDGYSVKSF
+890 FDPYDDGYSVSF
-903 KTEFK
+903 KDEFK
-908 SDSTVTAIKI
+908 TDSTVTAIKI

-926 VYRVE
+926 VSRVA
-931 GSAFANAAYLEKVE
+931 GRAFLNAVYLEKVE

-956 AFVNCS
+956 AFMNCS

-969 TAPVNTIKPGA
+969 TAPVNTIGFGA
-980 FAGCTRLTRIAVSDS
+980 FAGCTRLTRIAVSDL

-1007 LYEINSADEYVLVAY
+1007 LYEINSDDEYVLVAY

-1039 IKSYAFDG
+1039 IRSYAFDG

-1058 DNAFGTIGA
+1058 DNAFGTIG
-1067 TAFNGC
+1067 TYAFNGC

-1093 YTAGEINNESV
+1093 YTAGEINDDRSA
-1104 YTVGSTLVL
+1104 YTVGNTLVL

-1174 VVDAASQSFSE
+1174 VVDAANQSFSE

-1212 ESTAEKICRNAFA
+1212 ESTAEKICLNAFA

-1236 KSVVTVSDT
+1236 KSVVTVSGT

-1266 SGWNNNWKDDLPTN
+1266 SGWNYNWKGDLPTN
-1280 AEVFYGAYTV
+1280 ANVVYGAYTV

>member
-31 DPTPTPTPDPGGN
+31 DPTPTPNPNPGGN

-71 YSVVGILDTNTRKE
+71 YSVVGILSTNTRTD
-85 IVIPE
+85 VVVPE
-90 TYNGLPVDAIGGNAF
+90 TYNGLPVDTIGYNAF
-105 EGAKS
+105 EGATK
-110 IKSITLSENVTSIG
+110 IKTLTLGENVTSVG
-124 DYAFKGCESLRTIHL
+124 DFAFKGCTALRTINL
-139 NKVNA
+139 NKVNS

-154 SLQFI
+154 SLQFVT
-159 DVSEENENFSVVDN
+159 VSEENEHYFVEHN
-173 VLYNKDLTTLWL
+173 VLYNKNKTTLVL
-185 YPTAK
+185 YPT
-190 SEPSSFSVP
+190 SNYEFDNFSIP
-199 KSVTTIRS
+199 KSVDTIRGG
-207 YAFEGDTMQL
+207 AFEGEDLQL
-217 NEVLIDTNVEI
+217 EIVLIGANVKE
-228 VSFNAFYDTFFL
+228 VSYNAFIDCKNL
-240 HIYYIPVDPETNA
+240 KIYYIPDADGGIPA
-253 FPSGWNENWHNLSE
+253 GWNENWHNLSE
-267 EDAKTYISVFSGKE
+267 KEAADNISAFNGRE
-281 CTITLDTHG
+281 CTVTFDSHG
-290 GNEIEPILQYEG
+290 GSAVEAVLQYEK
-302 FFISNPEIPVR
+302 FYISTPETPIR

-321 YLSDT
+321 YLTD
-326 YEKNY
+326 NY
-331 RVTFQYK
+331 ITDQK
-338 VKEDITFH
+338 VKFPYQVDGDRTLH

-359 KEGGTE
+359 KDGGTE

-389 FAGWY
+389 FAGWD

-409 LTIEAKWVLQCYLVF
+409 LTLEATWVLQCYLVF

-583 TNGGGNISPSPY
+583 TNGGPQYGDPF
-595 KVDVGS
+595 KVDTGSKLSQPNASYHVKKGHDFVNWQIDGVPVDFDTYVVEKDVTLVATYEAQQYNVIFIAETGEVIATVNGNPSYAGTFEFGS
-601 TISEPDAECRDKYG
+601 TI
-615 YEFRGWHVGDASGKE
+615 
-630 WDFATD
+630 
-636 VITED
+636 
-641 LTLFAVYNA
+641 
-650 KKLTITF
+650 
-657 KMQSGVD
+657 
-664 ASIGG
+664 
-669 IKPENTIPCEFDQV
+669 
-683 LTAEQLAVVCPSEE
+683 TAESLNVVCPTETH
-697 YRFVEWQY
+697 RFVEWTY
-705 GGVRVGEYEYDKE
+705 GGVRYGNYDEDGKFVDFTITEEYPD
-718 DTEHKFPVFVGLK
+718 GLTLTAK
-731 IDRLEYGSS
+731 W
-740 TIEAIMQRQYR
+740 QRQYR

-890 FDPYDDGYSVKSF
+890 FTSNGDGYSVSF
-903 KTEFK
+903 KDEFK

-926 VYRVE
+926 VSRVA
-931 GSAFANAAYLEKVE
+931 GRAFLNAVYLEKVE

-956 AFVNCS
+956 AFMNCS

-969 TAPVNTIKPGA
+969 TAPVNTISFGA

-1007 LYEINSADEYVLVAY
+1007 LYEINSDDEYVLVAY

-1058 DNAFGTIGA
+1058 DNAFGTIG
-1067 TAFNGC
+1067 TYAFNGC

-1093 YTAGEINNESV
+1093 YTADEK
-1104 YTVGSTLVL
+1104 TLVL

-1128 VTKIARYAFK
+1128 VTKIARRAFR
-1138 GNRNLVEIVIGANV
+1138 GNNNLVEIVIGANV
-1152 STLGDGEND
+1152 SALGDGEDD

-1174 VVDAASQSFSE
+1174 AVDAANQSFSE

-1212 ESTAEKICRNAFA
+1212 ESTAEKICLNAFA

-1236 KSVVTVSDT
+1236 KSVVTVSGT

-1266 SGWNNNWKDDLPTN
+1266 SGWNYDWKGDLQTN
-1280 AEVFYGAYTV
+1280 ANVVYGAYTV

>member
-21 LSACDLFGKK
+21 LSACNLFGKD

-71 YSVVGILDTNTRKE
+71 YSVVGILSTNTRTD
-85 IVIPE
+85 VVVPE
-90 TYNGLPVDAIGGNAF
+90 TYNGLPVDTIGYNAF
-105 EGAKS
+105 EGATK
-110 IKSITLSENVTSIG
+110 IKTLTLGENVTSVG
-124 DYAFKGCESLRTIHL
+124 DFAFKGCTALRTINL
-139 NKVNA
+139 NKVNS

-154 SLQFI
+154 SLQFVT
-159 DVSEENENFSVVDN
+159 VSEDNEHYFVEHN
-173 VLYNKDLTTLWL
+173 VLYNKNKTTLVL
-185 YPTAK
+185 YPT
-190 SEPSSFSVP
+190 SNYEFDNFSIP
-199 KSVTTIRS
+199 KSVDTIRGG
-207 YAFEGDTMQL
+207 AFEGEDLQL
-217 NEVLIDTNVEI
+217 EIVLIGANVKE
-228 VSFNAFYDTFFL
+228 VSYNAFIDCKNL
-240 HIYYIPVDPETNA
+240 KIYYIPDADGGIPA
-253 FPSGWNENWHNLSE
+253 GWNENWHNLSE
-267 EDAKTYISVFSGKE
+267 KEAADNISAFNGRE
-281 CTITLDTHG
+281 CTITFDSHG
-290 GNEIEPILQYEG
+290 GSAVEAVLQYEK
-302 FFISNPEIPVR
+302 FYISTPETPIR

-321 YLSDT
+321 YLTDSYLT
-326 YEKNY
+326 E
-331 RVTFQYK
+331 QK
-338 VKEDITFH
+338 VKFPYQVDGDRTLH

-583 TNGGGNISPSPY
+583 TNGGPQYGDPF
-595 KVDVGS
+595 KVDTGSKLSQPNASYHVKKGHDFVNWQIDGVPVDFDTYVVEKDVTLVATYEAQQYNVIFIAETGEVIATVNGNPSYAGTFEFGS
-601 TISEPDAECRDKYG
+601 TI
-615 YEFRGWHVGDASGKE
+615 
-630 WDFATD
+630 
-636 VITED
+636 
-641 LTLFAVYNA
+641 
-650 KKLTITF
+650 
-657 KMQSGVD
+657 
-664 ASIGG
+664 
-669 IKPENTIPCEFDQV
+669 
-683 LTAEQLAVVCPSEE
+683 TAESLNVVCPTETH
-697 YRFVEWQY
+697 RFVEWTY
-705 GGVRVGEYEYDKE
+705 GGVRYGNYDEDGKFVDFTITEEYPD
-718 DTEHKFPVFVGLK
+718 GLTLTAK
-731 IDRLEYGSS
+731 W
-740 TIEAIMQRQYR
+740 QRQYR

-890 FDPYDDGYSVKSF
+890 FTSNGDGYSVSF
-903 KTEFK
+903 KDEFK

-926 VYRVE
+926 VSRVA
-931 GSAFANAAYLEKVE
+931 GRAFLNAVYLEKVE

-956 AFVNCS
+956 AFMNCS

-969 TAPVNTIKPGA
+969 TAPVNTISFGA

-1007 LYEINSADEYVLVAY
+1007 LYEINSDDEYVLVAY

-1039 IKSYAFDG
+1039 IRSYAFDG

-1058 DNAFGTIGA
+1058 GNAFGTIG
-1067 TAFNGC
+1067 TYAFNGC

-1093 YTAGEINNESV
+1093 YTADEK
-1104 YTVGSTLVL
+1104 TLVL

-1128 VTKIARYAFK
+1128 VTKIARRAFR
-1138 GNRNLVEIVIGANV
+1138 GNNNLVEIVIGANV
-1152 STLGDGEND
+1152 SALGDGEDD

-1174 VVDAASQSFSE
+1174 AVDAANQSFSE

-1212 ESTAEKICRNAFA
+1212 ESTAEKICLNAFA

-1236 KSVVTVSDT
+1236 KSVVTVSGT

-1266 SGWNNNWKDDLPTN
+1266 SGWNYNWKGDLPTN
-1280 AEVFYGAYTV
+1280 ANVVYGAYTV

>member
-21 LSACDLFGKK
+21 LSACNLFGKD

-71 YSVVGILDTNTRKE
+71 YSVVGILSTNTRTD
-85 IVIPE
+85 VVVPE
-90 TYNGLPVDAIGGNAF
+90 TYNGLPVDTIGYNAF
-105 EGAKS
+105 EGATK
-110 IKSITLSENVTSIG
+110 IKTLTLGENVTSVG
-124 DYAFKGCESLRTIHL
+124 DFAFKGCTALRTINL
-139 NKVNA
+139 NKVNS

-154 SLQFI
+154 SLQFVT
-159 DVSEENENFSVVDN
+159 VSEDNEHYFVEHN
-173 VLYNKDLTTLWL
+173 VLYNKNKTTLVL
-185 YPTAK
+185 YPT
-190 SEPSSFSVP
+190 SNYEFDNFSIP
-199 KSVTTIRS
+199 KSVDTIRGG
-207 YAFEGDTMQL
+207 AFEGEDLQL
-217 NEVLIDTNVEI
+217 EIVLIGANVKE
-228 VSFNAFYDTFFL
+228 VSYNAFIDCKNL
-240 HIYYIPVDPETNA
+240 KIYYIPDADGGIPA
-253 FPSGWNENWHNLSE
+253 GWNENWHNLSE
-267 EDAKTYISVFSGKE
+267 KEAADNISAFNGRE
-281 CTITLDTHG
+281 CTITFDSHG
-290 GNEIEPILQYEG
+290 GSAVEAVLQYEK
-302 FFISNPEIPVR
+302 FYISTPETPIR

-321 YLSDT
+321 YLTDSYLT
-326 YEKNY
+326 E
-331 RVTFQYK
+331 QK
-338 VKEDITFH
+338 VKFPYQVDGDRTLH

-504 FDADNETSETSD
+504 FAADNETSETSD

-583 TNGGGNISPSPY
+583 TNGGPQYGDPF
-595 KVDVGS
+595 KVDTGSKLSQPNASYHVKKGHDFVNWQIDGVPVDFDTYVVEKDVTLVATYEAQQYNVIFIAETGEVIATVNGNPSYAGTFEFGS
-601 TISEPDAECRDKYG
+601 TI
-615 YEFRGWHVGDASGKE
+615 
-630 WDFATD
+630 
-636 VITED
+636 
-641 LTLFAVYNA
+641 
-650 KKLTITF
+650 
-657 KMQSGVD
+657 
-664 ASIGG
+664 
-669 IKPENTIPCEFDQV
+669 
-683 LTAEQLAVVCPSEE
+683 TAESLNVVCPTETH
-697 YRFVEWQY
+697 RFVEWTY
-705 GGVRVGEYEYDKE
+705 GGVRYGNYDEDGKFVDFTITEEYPD
-718 DTEHKFPVFVGLK
+718 GLTLTAK
-731 IDRLEYGSS
+731 W
-740 TIEAIMQRQYR
+740 QRQYR

-827 DEINEIEYKTE
+827 DEINEIEYLTK

-861 AIKMPYVV
+861 AIEMPYTVSR
-869 EGDETIVAVLTA
+869 DETIVAVLTA

-890 FDPYDDGYSVKSF
+890 FDPYDDGYSVSF
-903 KTEFK
+903 KDEFK

-926 VYRVE
+926 VSRVA
-931 GSAFANAAYLEKVE
+931 GRAFLNAVYLEKVE

-995 NTCFTND
+995 NRFFTNAD
-1002 NGDGI
+1002 SDGI
-1007 LYEINSADEYVLVAY
+1007 LYTYANSADEYMLIAY

-1031 TVSTFVGE
+1031 TLSTAVCE
-1039 IKSYAFDG
+1039 IGSSAFDS

-1058 DNAFGTIGA
+1058 ENRFGKIEL

-1073 SALEAVNVNNSAY
+1073 SALEAVNVNNNKY

-1093 YTAGEINNESV
+1093 YTADGK
-1104 YTVGSTLVL
+1104 TLVL

-1138 GNRNLVEIVIGANV
+1138 GNNNLVEIVIGANV
-1152 STLGDGEND
+1152 SALGVDRDD
-1161 YEVFGEAKKLERF
+1161 YEVFGKAKKLERF
-1174 VVDAASQSFSE
+1174 VVDAANQSFSE

-1212 ESTAEKICRNAFA
+1212 ESTAEKICLNAFA

-1236 KSVVTVSDT
+1236 KSVVTVSGT

-1266 SGWNNNWKDDLPTN
+1266 SGWNYNWKGDLPTN
-1280 AEVFYGAYTV
+1280 ANVVYGAYTV

>member
-31 DPTPTPTPDPGGN
+31 DPTPTPDPGGN

-71 YSVVGILDTNTRKE
+71 YSVVGILSTNTRTD
-85 IVIPE
+85 VVVPE
-90 TYNGLPVDAIGGNAF
+90 TYNGLPVDTIGYNAF
-105 EGAKS
+105 EGATK
-110 IKSITLSENVTSIG
+110 IKTLTLGENVTSVG
-124 DYAFKGCESLRTIHL
+124 DFAFKGCTALRTINL
-139 NKVNA
+139 NKVNS

-154 SLQFI
+154 SLQFVT
-159 DVSEENENFSVVDN
+159 VSEDNEHYFVEHN
-173 VLYNKDLTTLWL
+173 VLYNKNKTTLVL
-185 YPTAK
+185 YPT
-190 SEPSSFSVP
+190 SNYEFDNFSIP
-199 KSVTTIRS
+199 KSVDTIRGG
-207 YAFEGDTMQL
+207 AFEGEDLQL
-217 NEVLIDTNVEI
+217 EIVLIGANVKE
-228 VSFNAFYDTFFL
+228 VSYNAFIDCKNL
-240 HIYYIPVDPETNA
+240 KIYYIPDADGGIPA
-253 FPSGWNENWHNLSE
+253 GWNENWHNLSE
-267 EDAKTYISVFSGKE
+267 KEAADNISAFNGRE
-281 CTITLDTHG
+281 CTVTFDSHG
-290 GNEIEPILQYEG
+290 GSAVEAVLQYEK
-302 FFISNPEIPVR
+302 FYISTPETPIR

-321 YLSDT
+321 YLTDSYLT
-326 YEKNY
+326 E
-331 RVTFQYK
+331 QK
-338 VKEDITFH
+338 VKFPYQVDGDRTLH

-504 FDADNETSETSD
+504 FAADNETSETSD

-543 WFSERNGGGTEFRA
+543 WFSERNGGGTEFRV

-583 TNGGGNISPSPY
+583 TNGGPQYGDPFKVDTGSKLSQPNASYHVKKGHDFVNWQIDGVPVDFDTYVVEKDVTLVATYEAQKY
-595 KVDVGS
+595 KVCFIAETGEVHATVNGNPRYDDSFEFGS
-601 TISEPDAECRDKYG
+601 TI
-615 YEFRGWHVGDASGKE
+615 
-630 WDFATD
+630 
-636 VITED
+636 
-641 LTLFAVYNA
+641 
-650 KKLTITF
+650 
-657 KMQSGVD
+657 
-664 ASIGG
+664 
-669 IKPENTIPCEFDQV
+669 
-683 LTAEQLAVVCPSEE
+683 TAESLNVVCPTETH
-697 YRFVEWQY
+697 RFVEWTY
-705 GGVRVGEYEYDKE
+705 GGVRYGNYDEDGKFVDFTITEEYPD
-718 DTEHKFPVFVGLK
+718 GLTLTAK
-731 IDRLEYGSS
+731 W
-740 TIEAIMQRQYR
+740 QRQYR

-827 DEINEIEYKTE
+827 DEINEIEYLTK

-861 AIKMPYVV
+861 AITMPYVV

-890 FDPYDDGYSVKSF
+890 FDPYDDGYSVSF
-903 KTEFK
+903 KDEFK

-969 TAPVNTIKPGA
+969 TAPVNTIGFGA

-1007 LYEINSADEYVLVAY
+1007 LYEINSDDEYVLVAY

-1031 TVSTFVGE
+1031 TVSAFVGE
-1039 IKSYAFDG
+1039 IRSHAFDG

-1067 TAFNGC
+1067 KAFNGC

-1093 YTAGEINNESV
+1093 YTAGEINDDRSA
-1104 YTVGSTLVL
+1104 YTVGNTLVL

-1174 VVDAASQSFSE
+1174 AVDAANQNFSE

-1266 SGWNNNWKDDLPTN
+1266 SGWNYNNWKDDLPTN
-1280 AEVFYGAYTV
+1280 ANVVYGAYTV

>member
-31 DPTPTPTPDPGGN
+31 DPTPTPTPNPGGN

-71 YSVVGILDTNTRKE
+71 YSVVGILSTNTRTD
-85 IVIPE
+85 VVVPE
-90 TYNGLPVDAIGGNAF
+90 TYNGLPVDTIGYNAF
-105 EGAKS
+105 EGATK
-110 IKSITLSENVTSIG
+110 IKTLTLGENVTSVG
-124 DYAFKGCESLRTIHL
+124 DFAFKGCTALRTINL
-139 NKVNA
+139 NKVNS

-154 SLQFI
+154 SLQFVT
-159 DVSEENENFSVVDN
+159 VSEDNEHYFVEHN
-173 VLYNKDLTTLWL
+173 VLYNKNKTTLVL
-185 YPTAK
+185 YPT
-190 SEPSSFSVP
+190 SNYEFDNFSIP
-199 KSVTTIRS
+199 KSVDTIRGG
-207 YAFEGDTMQL
+207 AFEGEDLQL
-217 NEVLIDTNVEI
+217 EIVLIGANVKE
-228 VSFNAFYDTFFL
+228 VSYNAFIDCKNL
-240 HIYYIPVDPETNA
+240 KIYYIPDADGGIPA
-253 FPSGWNENWHNLSE
+253 GWNENWHNLSE
-267 EDAKTYISVFSGKE
+267 KEAADNISAFNGRE
-281 CTITLDTHG
+281 CTITFDSHG
-290 GNEIEPILQYEG
+290 GSAVEAVLQYEK
-302 FFISNPEIPVR
+302 FYISTPETPIR

-321 YLSDT
+321 YLTDSYLT
-326 YEKNY
+326 E
-331 RVTFQYK
+331 QK
-338 VKEDITFH
+338 VKFPYQVDGDRTLH

-359 KEGGTE
+359 KDGGTE

-583 TNGGGNISPSPY
+583 TNGGPQYGDPF
-595 KVDVGS
+595 KVDTGSKLSQPNASYHVKKGHDFVNWQIDGVPVDFDTYVVEKDVTLVATYEAQQYNVIFIAETGEVIATVNGNPSYAGTFEFGS
-601 TISEPDAECRDKYG
+601 TI
-615 YEFRGWHVGDASGKE
+615 
-630 WDFATD
+630 
-636 VITED
+636 
-641 LTLFAVYNA
+641 
-650 KKLTITF
+650 
-657 KMQSGVD
+657 
-664 ASIGG
+664 
-669 IKPENTIPCEFDQV
+669 
-683 LTAEQLAVVCPSEE
+683 TAESLNVVCPTETH
-697 YRFVEWQY
+697 RFVEWTY
-705 GGVRVGEYEYDKE
+705 GGVRYGNYDEDGKFVDFTITEEYPD
-718 DTEHKFPVFVGLK
+718 GLTLTAK
-731 IDRLEYGSS
+731 W
-740 TIEAIMQRQYR
+740 QRQYR

-861 AIKMPYVV
+861 AITMPYFV

-1266 SGWNNNWKDDLPTN
+1266 SGWNNNWKGDLPTN
-1280 AEVFYGAYTV
+1280 ANVVYGEYTV

>member
-31 DPTPTPTPDPGGN
+31 DPTPTPTPNPGGN

-71 YSVVGILDTNTRKE
+71 YSVVGILSTNTRTD
-85 IVIPE
+85 VVVPE
-90 TYNGLPVDAIGGNAF
+90 TYNGLPVDTIGYNAF
-105 EGAKS
+105 EGATK
-110 IKSITLSENVTSIG
+110 IKTLTLGENVTSVG
-124 DYAFKGCESLRTIHL
+124 DFAFKGCTALRTINL
-139 NKVNA
+139 NKVNS

-154 SLQFI
+154 SLQFVT
-159 DVSEENENFSVVDN
+159 VSEDNEHYFVEHN
-173 VLYNKDLTTLWL
+173 VLYNKNKTTLVL
-185 YPTAK
+185 YPT
-190 SEPSSFSVP
+190 SNYEFDNFSIP
-199 KSVTTIRS
+199 KSVDTIRGG
-207 YAFEGDTMQL
+207 AFEGEDLQL
-217 NEVLIDTNVEI
+217 EIVLIGANVKE
-228 VSFNAFYDTFFL
+228 VSYNAFIDCKNL
-240 HIYYIPVDPETNA
+240 KIYYIPDADGGIPA
-253 FPSGWNENWHNLSE
+253 GWNENWHNLSE
-267 EDAKTYISVFSGKE
+267 KEAADNISAFNGRE
-281 CTITLDTHG
+281 CTVTFDSHG
-290 GNEIEPILQYEG
+290 GSAVEAVLQYEK
-302 FFISNPEIPVR
+302 FYISTPETPIR

-321 YLSDT
+321 YLTDSYLTD
-326 YEKNY
+326 
-331 RVTFQYK
+331 QK
-338 VKEDITFH
+338 VKFPYQVDGDRTLH

-359 KEGGTE
+359 KDGGTE

-504 FDADNETSETSD
+504 FAADNETSETSD

-583 TNGGGNISPSPY
+583 TNGGPQYGDPF
-595 KVDVGS
+595 KVDTGSKLSQPNASYHVKKGHDFVNWQIDGVPVDFDTYVVEKDVTLVATYEAQQYNVIFIAETGEVHATVNGNPSYAGTFEFGS
-601 TISEPDAECRDKYG
+601 TI
-615 YEFRGWHVGDASGKE
+615 
-630 WDFATD
+630 
-636 VITED
+636 
-641 LTLFAVYNA
+641 
-650 KKLTITF
+650 
-657 KMQSGVD
+657 
-664 ASIGG
+664 
-669 IKPENTIPCEFDQV
+669 
-683 LTAEQLAVVCPSEE
+683 TAESLNVVCPTETH
-697 YRFVEWQY
+697 RFVEWTY
-705 GGVRVGEYEYDKE
+705 GGVRYGNYDEDGKFVDFTITEEYPD
-718 DTEHKFPVFVGLK
+718 GLTLTAK
-731 IDRLEYGSS
+731 W
-740 TIEAIMQRQYR
+740 QRQYR

-890 FDPYDDGYSVKSF
+890 FTSNGDGYSVSF
-903 KTEFK
+903 KDEFK

-926 VYRVE
+926 VSRVA
-931 GSAFANAAYLEKVE
+931 GRAFLNAVYLEKVE

-956 AFVNCS
+956 AFMNCS

-969 TAPVNTIKPGA
+969 TAPVNTISFGA

-1007 LYEINSADEYVLVAY
+1007 LYEINSDDEYVLVAY

-1039 IKSYAFDG
+1039 IRSYAFDG

-1058 DNAFGTIGA
+1058 DNAFGTIG
-1067 TAFNGC
+1067 TYAFNGC

-1093 YTAGEINNESV
+1093 YTADEK
-1104 YTVGSTLVL
+1104 TLVL

-1128 VTKIARYAFK
+1128 VTKIARRAFR
-1138 GNRNLVEIVIGANV
+1138 GNNNLVEIVIGANV
-1152 STLGDGEND
+1152 SALGDGEDD

-1174 VVDAASQSFSE
+1174 AVDAANQNFSE

-1212 ESTAEKICRNAFA
+1212 ESTAEKICLNAFA

-1236 KSVVTVSDT
+1236 KSVVTVSGT

-1266 SGWNNNWKDDLPTN
+1266 SGWNYNWKGDLQTN

>member
-31 DPTPTPTPDPGGN
+31 DPTPTPTPNPGGN

-71 YSVVGILDTNTRKE
+71 YSVVGILSTNTRTD
-85 IVIPE
+85 VVVPE
-90 TYNGLPVDAIGGNAF
+90 TYNGLPVDTIGYNAF
-105 EGAKS
+105 EGATK
-110 IKSITLSENVTSIG
+110 IKTLTLGENVTSVG
-124 DYAFKGCESLRTIHL
+124 DFAFKGCTALRTINL
-139 NKVNA
+139 NKVNS

-154 SLQFI
+154 SLQFVT
-159 DVSEENENFSVVDN
+159 VSEDNEHYFVEHN
-173 VLYNKDLTTLWL
+173 VLYNKNKTTLVL
-185 YPTAK
+185 YPT
-190 SEPSSFSVP
+190 SNYEFDNFSIP
-199 KSVTTIRS
+199 KSVDTIRGG
-207 YAFEGDTMQL
+207 AFEGEDLQL
-217 NEVLIDTNVEI
+217 EIVLIGANVKE
-228 VSFNAFYDTFFL
+228 VSYNAFIDCKNL
-240 HIYYIPVDPETNA
+240 KIYYIPDVDGGIPA
-253 FPSGWNENWHNLSE
+253 GWNENWHNLSE
-267 EDAKTYISVFSGKE
+267 KEAADNISAFNGRE
-281 CTITLDTHG
+281 CTVTFDSHG
-290 GNEIEPILQYEG
+290 GSAVEAVLQYEK
-302 FFISNPEIPVR
+302 FYISTPETPIR

-321 YLSDT
+321 YLTDSYLT
-326 YEKNY
+326 E
-331 RVTFQYK
+331 QK
-338 VKEDITFH
+338 VKFPYQVDGDRTLH

-583 TNGGGNISPSPY
+583 TNGGPQYGDPF
-595 KVDVGS
+595 KVDTGSKLSQPNASYHVKKGHDFVNWQIDGVPVDFDTYVVEKDVTLVATYEAQQYNVIFIAETGEVIATVNGNPSYAGTFEFGS
-601 TISEPDAECRDKYG
+601 TI
-615 YEFRGWHVGDASGKE
+615 
-630 WDFATD
+630 
-636 VITED
+636 
-641 LTLFAVYNA
+641 
-650 KKLTITF
+650 
-657 KMQSGVD
+657 
-664 ASIGG
+664 
-669 IKPENTIPCEFDQV
+669 
-683 LTAEQLAVVCPSEE
+683 TAESLNVVCPTETH
-697 YRFVEWQY
+697 RFVEWTY
-705 GGVRVGEYEYDKE
+705 GGVRYGNYDEDGKFVDFTITEEYPD
-718 DTEHKFPVFVGLK
+718 GLTLTAK
-731 IDRLEYGSS
+731 W
-740 TIEAIMQRQYR
+740 QRQYR

-969 TAPVNTIKPGA
+969 TAPVNTIGFGA
-980 FAGCTRLTRIAVSDS
+980 FAGCTRLTRIAVSDL

-1058 DNAFGTIGA
+1058 DNAFGTIG
-1067 TAFNGC
+1067 TYAFNGC

-1236 KSVVTVSDT
+1236 KSVVTVSGT

-1266 SGWNNNWKDDLPTN
+1266 SGWNYNWKGDLPTN
-1280 AEVFYGAYTV
+1280 ANVVYGEYTV

>member
-31 DPTPTPTPDPGGN
+31 DPTPTPTPNPGGN

-71 YSVVGILDTNTRKE
+71 YSVVGILSTNTRTD
-85 IVIPE
+85 VVVPE
-90 TYNGLPVDAIGGNAF
+90 TYNGLPVDTIGYNAF
-105 EGAKS
+105 EGATK
-110 IKSITLSENVTSIG
+110 IKTLTLGENVTSVG
-124 DYAFKGCESLRTIHL
+124 DFAFKGCTALRTINL
-139 NKVNA
+139 NKVNS

-154 SLQFI
+154 SLQFVT
-159 DVSEENENFSVVDN
+159 VSEDNEHYFVEHN
-173 VLYNKDLTTLWL
+173 VLYNKNKTTLVL
-185 YPTAK
+185 YPT
-190 SEPSSFSVP
+190 SNYEFDNFSIP
-199 KSVTTIRS
+199 KSVDTIRGG
-207 YAFEGDTMQL
+207 AFEGEDLQL
-217 NEVLIDTNVEI
+217 EIVLIGANVKE
-228 VSFNAFYDTFFL
+228 VSYNAFIDCKNL
-240 HIYYIPVDPETNA
+240 KIYYIPDADGGIPA
-253 FPSGWNENWHNLSE
+253 GWNENWHNLSE
-267 EDAKTYISVFSGKE
+267 KEAADNISAFNGRE
-281 CTITLDTHG
+281 CTVTFDSHG
-290 GNEIEPILQYEG
+290 GSAVEAVLQYEK
-302 FFISNPEIPVR
+302 FYISTPETPIR

-321 YLSDT
+321 YLTDSYLT
-326 YEKNY
+326 E
-331 RVTFQYK
+331 QK
-338 VKEDITFH
+338 VKFPYQVDGDRTLH

-583 TNGGGNISPSPY
+583 TNGGPQYGDPF
-595 KVDVGS
+595 KVDTGSKLSQPNASYHVKKGHDFVNWQIDGVPVDFDTYVVEKDVTLVATYEAQQYNVIFIAETGEVIATVNGNPSYAGTFEFGS
-601 TISEPDAECRDKYG
+601 TI
-615 YEFRGWHVGDASGKE
+615 
-630 WDFATD
+630 
-636 VITED
+636 
-641 LTLFAVYNA
+641 
-650 KKLTITF
+650 
-657 KMQSGVD
+657 
-664 ASIGG
+664 
-669 IKPENTIPCEFDQV
+669 
-683 LTAEQLAVVCPSEE
+683 TAESLNVVCPTETH
-697 YRFVEWQY
+697 RFVEWTY
-705 GGVRVGEYEYDKE
+705 GGVRYGNYDEDGKFVDFTITEEYPD
-718 DTEHKFPVFVGLK
+718 GLTLTAK
-731 IDRLEYGSS
+731 W
-740 TIEAIMQRQYR
+740 QRQYR

-760 STDIFVDEGNT
+760 YTDIFVDEGNT

-1174 VVDAASQSFSE
+1174 VVDAASQSFLE

-1266 SGWNNNWKDDLPTN
+1266 SGWNNNWKGDLPTN
-1280 AEVFYGAYTV
+1280 ANVVYGEYTV

>member
-1 MKPLRKILGIAVLV
+1 MKPLKKILGIAVLV

-21 LSACDLFGKK
+21 LSACNLFGKD
-31 DPTPTPTPDPGGN
+31 DPTPTPTPNPGGN

-71 YSVVGILDTNTRKE
+71 YSVVGILSTNTRTD
-85 IVIPE
+85 VVVPE
-90 TYNGLPVDAIGGNAF
+90 TYNGLPVDTIGYNAF
-105 EGAKS
+105 EGATK
-110 IKSITLSENVTSIG
+110 IKTLTLGENVTSVG
-124 DYAFKGCESLRTIHL
+124 DFAFKGCTALRTINL
-139 NKVNA
+139 NKVNS

-154 SLQFI
+154 SLQFVT
-159 DVSEENENFSVVDN
+159 VSEDNEHYFVEHN
-173 VLYNKDLTTLWL
+173 VLYNKSKTTLVL
-185 YPTAK
+185 YPT
-190 SEPSSFSVP
+190 SNYEFDNFSIP
-199 KSVTTIRS
+199 KSVDTIRGG
-207 YAFEGDTMQL
+207 AFEGEDLQL
-217 NEVLIDTNVEI
+217 EIVLIGANVKE
-228 VSFNAFYDTFFL
+228 VSYNAFIDCKNL
-240 HIYYIPVDPETNA
+240 KIYYIPDADGGIPA
-253 FPSGWNENWHNLSE
+253 GWNENWHNLSE
-267 EDAKTYISVFSGKE
+267 KEAADNISAFNGRECTVTFDSHGGSEVESVSQYEKFYIS
-281 CTITLDTHG
+281 T
-290 GNEIEPILQYEG
+290 
-302 FFISNPEIPVR
+302 PETPVR

-321 YLSDT
+321 YLTDSYLT
-326 YEKNY
+326 E
-331 RVTFQYK
+331 QK
-338 VKEDITFH
+338 VKFPYQVDGDRTLH

-375 TVAKPA
+375 TVARPV

-431 SNVYYKTAPKDIGLT
+431 SNVYYKTTPKDIGLT

-485 LEKMETVFYAYWK
+485 LEKLETVFYAYWK

-504 FDADNETSETSD
+504 FDADNETMDTSD

-526 EQEAPDTPVYE
+526 EQEAPATPVYE

-543 WFSERNGGGTEFRA
+543 WFSERNGGGTEFKA

-583 TNGGGNISPSPY
+583 TNGGPQYGDPF
-595 KVDVGS
+595 KVDTGSKLSQPNASYTVKKGHDFVNWQIDGVPVDFDTYVVEKDVTLVATYEAQQYNVIFIAETGEVLATVNGNPSYAGTFEFGS
-601 TISEPDAECRDKYG
+601 TI
-615 YEFRGWHVGDASGKE
+615 
-630 WDFATD
+630 
-636 VITED
+636 
-641 LTLFAVYNA
+641 
-650 KKLTITF
+650 
-657 KMQSGVD
+657 
-664 ASIGG
+664 
-669 IKPENTIPCEFDQV
+669 
-683 LTAEQLAVVCPSEE
+683 TAESLSVVCPTETH
-697 YRFVEWQY
+697 RFVEWTY
-705 GGVRVGEYEYDKE
+705 GGVRYGNYDENGKFVDFTITEEYPD
-718 DTEHKFPVFVGLK
+718 GLTLTAK
-731 IDRLEYGSS
+731 W
-740 TIEAIMQRQYR
+740 QRQYR

-776 IDNPSQYGY
+776 IDNPIWYGY
-785 VFEYWLDGETR
+785 VFEYWLDGATR
-796 FESMTMTEDILLKA
+796 FESMTMTEDILLTA

-815 TFKITYRIEGQP
+815 TFKITYKIEGQP
-827 DEINEIEYKTE
+827 DEINEIEYLTE
-838 IHNFLDPVIDGFVVS
+838 IYNFLDPVIDGFVVS

-890 FDPYDDGYSVKSF
+890 FTSNGDGYSVSF
-903 KTEFK
+903 KDEFK

-926 VYRVE
+926 VSRVA
-931 GSAFANAAYLEKVE
+931 GRAFLNAVYLEKVE

-956 AFVNCS
+956 AFMNCS

-969 TAPVNTIKPGA
+969 TAPVNTISFGA
-980 FAGCTRLTRIAVSDS
+980 FAGCTRLTRIAVSDL

-1007 LYEINSADEYVLVAY
+1007 LYEINSDDEYVLVAY

-1039 IKSYAFDG
+1039 IRSYAFDG

-1058 DNAFGTIGA
+1058 DNAFGTIG
-1067 TAFNGC
+1067 TYAFNGC
-1073 SALEAVNVNNSAY
+1073 SSLEAVNVNNDAY

-1093 YTAGEINNESV
+1093 YTADEK
-1104 YTVGSTLVL
+1104 TLVL

-1128 VTKIARYAFK
+1128 VTKIARRAFR
-1138 GNRNLVEIVIGANV
+1138 GNNNLVEIVIGANV
-1152 STLGDGEND
+1152 STLGDGEDD

-1174 VVDAASQSFSE
+1174 VVDAENQSFSA
-1185 IRGVLYNKAGTVL
+1185 IGGVLYNKAGTVL
-1198 RFYPSAKSDMTYVV
+1198 RFYPSAKSDMTYDVKD
-1212 ESTAEKICRNAFA
+1212 TTEKICLNAFA

-1236 KSVVTVSDT
+1236 KSVVTVSGT
-1245 LFAGAERLTTVYV
+1245 LFAGAARLTTVYV
-1258 GHTEAELP
+1258 GYTEADLP
-1266 SGWNNNWKDDLPTN
+1266 SGWNYNWKGDLPTN
-1280 AEVFYGAYTV
+1280 ANVVYGKTV

>member
-21 LSACDLFGKK
+21 LSACNLFGKD

-71 YSVVGILDTNTRKE
+71 YSVVGILSTNTRTD
-85 IVIPE
+85 VVVPE
-90 TYNGLPVDAIGGNAF
+90 TYNGLPVDTIGYNAF
-105 EGAKS
+105 EGATK
-110 IKSITLSENVTSIG
+110 IKTLTLGENVTSVG
-124 DYAFKGCESLRTIHL
+124 DFAFKGCTALRTINL
-139 NKVNA
+139 NKVNS

-154 SLQFI
+154 SLQFVT
-159 DVSEENENFSVVDN
+159 VSEDNEHYFVEHN
-173 VLYNKDLTTLWL
+173 VLYNKNKTTLVL
-185 YPTAK
+185 YPT
-190 SEPSSFSVP
+190 SNYEFDNFSIP
-199 KSVTTIRS
+199 KSVDTIRGG
-207 YAFEGDTMQL
+207 AFEGEDLQL
-217 NEVLIDTNVEI
+217 EIVLIGANVKE
-228 VSFNAFYDTFFL
+228 VSYNAFIDCKNL
-240 HIYYIPVDPETNA
+240 KIYYIPDADGGIPA
-253 FPSGWNENWHNLSE
+253 GWNENWHNLSE
-267 EDAKTYISVFSGKE
+267 KEAADNISAFNGRE
-281 CTITLDTHG
+281 CTVTFDSHG
-290 GNEIEPILQYEG
+290 GSAVEAVLQYEK
-302 FFISNPEIPVR
+302 FYISTPETPIR

-321 YLSDT
+321 YLTDSYLT
-326 YEKNY
+326 E
-331 RVTFQYK
+331 QK
-338 VKEDITFH
+338 VKFPYQVDGDRTLH

-504 FDADNETSETSD
+504 FAADNETSETSD

-583 TNGGGNISPSPY
+583 TNGGPQYGDPF
-595 KVDVGS
+595 KVDTGSKLSQPNASYHVKKGHDFVNWQIDGVPVDFDTYVVEKDVTLVATYEAQQYNVIFIAETGEVIATVNGNPSYAGTFEFGS
-601 TISEPDAECRDKYG
+601 TI
-615 YEFRGWHVGDASGKE
+615 
-630 WDFATD
+630 
-636 VITED
+636 
-641 LTLFAVYNA
+641 
-650 KKLTITF
+650 
-657 KMQSGVD
+657 
-664 ASIGG
+664 
-669 IKPENTIPCEFDQV
+669 
-683 LTAEQLAVVCPSEE
+683 TAESLNVVCPTETH
-697 YRFVEWQY
+697 RFVEWTY
-705 GGVRVGEYEYDKE
+705 GGVRYGNYDEDGKFVDFTITEEYPD
-718 DTEHKFPVFVGLK
+718 GLTLTAK
-731 IDRLEYGSS
+731 W
-740 TIEAIMQRQYR
+740 QRQYR

-827 DEINEIEYKTE
+827 DEINEIEYLTK

-853 RWTHEDGS
+853 RWVDGDGKT
-861 AIKMPYVV
+861 IKMPYTVSR
-869 EGDETIVAVLTA
+869 DEIIYAVLTA

-890 FDPYDDGYSVKSF
+890 FDPYDDGYSVSF
-903 KTEFK
+903 KDEFK
-908 SDSTVTAIKI
+908 TDSTVTAIKI

-1266 SGWNNNWKDDLPTN
+1266 SGWNYNWKGDLPTN
-1280 AEVFYGAYTV
+1280 ANVVYGEYTV

>member
-71 YSVVGILDTNTRKE
+71 YSVVGILSTNTRTD
-85 IVIPE
+85 VVVPE
-90 TYNGLPVDAIGGNAF
+90 TYNGLPVDTIGYNAF
-105 EGAKS
+105 EGATK
-110 IKSITLSENVTSIG
+110 IKTLTLGENVTSVG
-124 DYAFKGCESLRTIHL
+124 DFAFKGCTALRTINL
-139 NKVNA
+139 NKVNS

-154 SLQFI
+154 SLQFVT
-159 DVSEENENFSVVDN
+159 VSEDNEHYFVEHN
-173 VLYNKDLTTLWL
+173 VLYNKNKTTLVL
-185 YPTAK
+185 YPT
-190 SEPSSFSVP
+190 SNYEFDNFSIP
-199 KSVTTIRS
+199 KSVDTIRGG
-207 YAFEGDTMQL
+207 AFEGEDLQL
-217 NEVLIDTNVEI
+217 EIVLIGANVKE
-228 VSFNAFYDTFFL
+228 VSYNAFIDCKNL
-240 HIYYIPVDPETNA
+240 KIYYIPDADGGIPA
-253 FPSGWNENWHNLSE
+253 GWNENWHNLSE
-267 EDAKTYISVFSGKE
+267 KEAADNISAFNGRE
-281 CTITLDTHG
+281 CTVTFDSHG
-290 GNEIEPILQYEG
+290 GSEVEAVLQYEK
-302 FFISNPEIPVR
+302 FYISTPETPIR

-321 YLSDT
+321 YLTDSYLT
-326 YEKNY
+326 E
-331 RVTFQYK
+331 QK
-338 VKEDITFH
+338 VKFPYQVDGDRTLH

-467 TEKDGQGTKI
+467 TEKGGQGTKI

-504 FDADNETSETSD
+504 FAADNETSETSD

-583 TNGGGNISPSPY
+583 TNGGPQYGDPF
-595 KVDVGS
+595 KVDTGSKLSQPNASYHVKKGHDFVNWQIDGVPVDFDTYVVEKDVTLVATYEAQQYNVIFIAETGEVIATVNGNPSYAGTFEFGS
-601 TISEPDAECRDKYG
+601 TI
-615 YEFRGWHVGDASGKE
+615 
-630 WDFATD
+630 
-636 VITED
+636 
-641 LTLFAVYNA
+641 
-650 KKLTITF
+650 
-657 KMQSGVD
+657 
-664 ASIGG
+664 
-669 IKPENTIPCEFDQV
+669 
-683 LTAEQLAVVCPSEE
+683 TAESLNVVCPTETH
-697 YRFVEWQY
+697 RFVEWTY
-705 GGVRVGEYEYDKE
+705 GGVRYGNYDENGKFVDFTITEEY
-718 DTEHKFPVFVGLK
+718 PAGLTLTAK
-731 IDRLEYGSS
+731 W
-740 TIEAIMQRQYR
+740 QRQYR

-810 KWHLD
+810 KWHLA
-815 TFKITYRIEGQP
+815 TFQITYRIEGQP
-827 DEINEIEYKTE
+827 DEINEIEYLTE

-890 FDPYDDGYSVKSF
+890 FTSNGDGYSVSF
-903 KTEFK
+903 KDEFK
-908 SDSTVTAIKI
+908 TDSTVTAIKI
-918 PDTYNGKP
+918 PDTHNGKP
-926 VYRVE
+926 VSRVA
-931 GSAFANAAYLEKVE
+931 GRAFLNAVYLEKVE

-956 AFVNCS
+956 AFMNCS

-969 TAPVNTIKPGA
+969 TAPVNTIGFGA

-1007 LYEINSADEYVLVAY
+1007 LYEINSDDEYVLVAY

-1039 IKSYAFDG
+1039 IRSYAFDG

-1058 DNAFGTIGA
+1058 DNAFGTIG
-1067 TAFNGC
+1067 TYAFNGC

-1093 YTAGEINNESV
+1093 YTADEK
-1104 YTVGSTLVL
+1104 TLVL

-1128 VTKIARYAFK
+1128 VTKIARRAFR
-1138 GNRNLVEIVIGANV
+1138 GNNNLVEIVIGANV
-1152 STLGDGEND
+1152 SALGDGEDD

-1174 VVDAASQSFSE
+1174 AVDAANQSFSE
-1185 IRGVLYNKAGTVL
+1185 IRGVLYNKARTVL

-1212 ESTAEKICRNAFA
+1212 ESTAEKICLNAFA

-1236 KSVVTVSDT
+1236 KSVITVSGT

-1266 SGWNNNWKDDLPTN
+1266 SGWNYNWKGDLPTN
-1280 AEVFYGAYTV
+1280 ANVVYGEYTA

>member
-1 MKPLRKILGIAVLV
+1 MKPLKKILGIAVLV

-21 LSACDLFGKK
+21 LSACNLFGKD
-31 DPTPTPTPDPGGN
+31 DPTPTPTPNPGGN

-71 YSVVGILDTNTRKE
+71 YSVVGILSTNTRTD
-85 IVIPE
+85 VVVPE
-90 TYNGLPVDAIGGNAF
+90 TYNGLPVDTIGYNAF
-105 EGAKS
+105 EGATK
-110 IKSITLSENVTSIG
+110 IKTLTLGENVTSVG
-124 DYAFKGCESLRTIHL
+124 DFAFKGCTALRTINL
-139 NKVNA
+139 NKVNS

-154 SLQFI
+154 SLQFVT
-159 DVSEENENFSVVDN
+159 VSEDNEHYFVEHN
-173 VLYNKDLTTLWL
+173 VLYNKNKTTLVL
-185 YPTAK
+185 YPT
-190 SEPSSFSVP
+190 SNYEFDNFSIP
-199 KSVTTIRS
+199 KSVDTIRGG
-207 YAFEGDTMQL
+207 AFEGEDLQL
-217 NEVLIDTNVEI
+217 EIVLIGANVKE
-228 VSFNAFYDTFFL
+228 VSYNAFIDCKNL
-240 HIYYIPVDPETNA
+240 KIYYIPDADGKIPA
-253 FPSGWNENWHNLSE
+253 GWNENWHNLSE
-267 EDAKTYISVFSGKE
+267 KEAADNIAAFNGRE
-281 CTITLDTHG
+281 CTITFDSHG
-290 GNEIEPILQYEG
+290 GSEVEAVSQYEK
-302 FFISNPEIPVR
+302 FYISTPETPVR

-321 YLSDT
+321 YLTDSYLT
-326 YEKNY
+326 E
-331 RVTFQYK
+331 QK
-338 VKEDITFH
+338 VKFPYQVDGDRTLH

-375 TVAKPA
+375 TVARPA

-485 LEKMETVFYAYWK
+485 LEKLETVFYAYWK

-504 FDADNETSETSD
+504 FDADNETAESSD

-526 EQEAPDTPVYE
+526 EQEAPATPVYE

-543 WFSERNGGGTEFRA
+543 WFSERNGGGTEFKA

-583 TNGGGNISPSPY
+583 TNGGPQYGDPF
-595 KVDVGS
+595 KVDTGSKLSQPNASYTVKKGHDFVNWQIDGVPVDFDTYVVEKDVTLVATYEAQQYNVIFIAETGEVLATVNGNPSYAGTFEFGS
-601 TISEPDAECRDKYG
+601 TI
-615 YEFRGWHVGDASGKE
+615 
-630 WDFATD
+630 
-636 VITED
+636 
-641 LTLFAVYNA
+641 
-650 KKLTITF
+650 
-657 KMQSGVD
+657 
-664 ASIGG
+664 
-669 IKPENTIPCEFDQV
+669 
-683 LTAEQLAVVCPSEE
+683 TAESLNVVCPTETH
-697 YRFVEWQY
+697 RFVEWTY
-705 GGVRVGEYEYDKE
+705 GGVRYGNYDENGKFVDFTITEEYPD
-718 DTEHKFPVFVGLK
+718 GLTLTAK
-731 IDRLEYGSS
+731 W
-740 TIEAIMQRQYR
+740 QRQYR

-776 IDNPSQYGY
+776 IDNPIWYGY
-785 VFEYWLDGETR
+785 VFEYWLDGATR
-796 FESMTMTEDILLKA
+796 FESMTMTEDILLTA

-815 TFKITYRIEGQP
+815 TFKITYKIEGQP
-827 DEINEIEYKTE
+827 DEINEIEYLTK
-838 IHNFLDPVIDGFVVS
+838 IYNFLDPVIDGFVVS

-890 FDPYDDGYSVKSF
+890 FTSNGDGYSVSF
-903 KTEFK
+903 KDEFK

-926 VYRVE
+926 VSRVI
-931 GSAFANAAYLEKVE
+931 GRAFLNAVYLEKVE

-956 AFVNCS
+956 AFMNCS

-969 TAPVNTIKPGA
+969 TASVNTINQGA
-980 FAGCTRLTRIAVSDS
+980 FAGCTRLTRIAVSDL

-1007 LYEINSADEYVLVAY
+1007 LYEINSDDEYVLVAY

-1039 IKSYAFDG
+1039 IRSYAFDG

-1058 DNAFGTIGA
+1058 DNAFGTIG
-1067 TAFNGC
+1067 TSAFNGC
-1073 SALEAVNVNNSAY
+1073 SALEAVNVNNEAY

-1093 YTAGEINNESV
+1093 YTADEK
-1104 YTVGSTLVL
+1104 TLVL
-1113 YPQNKAGDTFTVPDT
+1113 YPQNKAGDTFTVPDS
-1128 VTKIARYAFK
+1128 VTKIAMRAFR
-1138 GNRNLVEIVIGANV
+1138 GNNNLVEIVIGANV

-1174 VVDAASQSFSE
+1174 VVDAENQSFSATS
-1185 IRGVLYNKAGTVL
+1185 GVLYNKAGTVL

-1212 ESTAEKICRNAFA
+1212 ESTAEKICLNAFA

-1236 KSVVTVSDT
+1236 KSVVTVSGT
-1245 LFAGAERLTTVYV
+1245 LFAGAARLTTVYV
-1258 GHTEAELP
+1258 EYLEAELP
-1266 SGWNNNWKDDLPTN
+1266 EPGWNYNWKGDLQTN
-1280 AEVFYGAYTV
+1280 VNVVYGEYTV

>member
-21 LSACDLFGKK
+21 LSACNLFGKD

-71 YSVVGILDTNTRKE
+71 YSVVGILSTNTRTD
-85 IVIPE
+85 VVVPE
-90 TYNGLPVDAIGGNAF
+90 TYNGLPVDTIGYNAF
-105 EGAKS
+105 EGATK
-110 IKSITLSENVTSIG
+110 IKTLTLGENVTSVG
-124 DYAFKGCESLRTIHL
+124 DFAFKGCTALRTINL
-139 NKVNA
+139 NKVNS

-154 SLQFI
+154 SLQFVT
-159 DVSEENENFSVVDN
+159 VSEDNEHYFVEHN
-173 VLYNKDLTTLWL
+173 VLYNKNKTTLVL
-185 YPTAK
+185 YPT
-190 SEPSSFSVP
+190 SNYEFDNFSIP
-199 KSVTTIRS
+199 KSVDTIRGG
-207 YAFEGDTMQL
+207 AFEGEDLQL
-217 NEVLIDTNVEI
+217 EIVLIGANVKE
-228 VSFNAFYDTFFL
+228 VSYNAFIDCKNL
-240 HIYYIPVDPETNA
+240 KIYYIPDADGGIPA
-253 FPSGWNENWHNLSE
+253 GWNENWHNLSE
-267 EDAKTYISVFSGKE
+267 KEAADNISAFNGRE
-281 CTITLDTHG
+281 CTVTFDSHG
-290 GNEIEPILQYEG
+290 GSAVEAVLQYEK
-302 FFISNPEIPVR
+302 FYISTPETPIR

-321 YLSDT
+321 YLTDSYLT
-326 YEKNY
+326 E
-331 RVTFQYK
+331 QK
-338 VKEDITFH
+338 VKFPYQVDGDRTLH

-583 TNGGGNISPSPY
+583 TNGGPQYGDPF
-595 KVDVGS
+595 KVDTGSKLSQPNASYHVKKGHDFVNWQIDGVPVDFDTYVVEKDVTLVATYEAQQYNVIFIAETGEVIATVNGNPSYAGTFEFGS
-601 TISEPDAECRDKYG
+601 TI
-615 YEFRGWHVGDASGKE
+615 
-630 WDFATD
+630 
-636 VITED
+636 
-641 LTLFAVYNA
+641 
-650 KKLTITF
+650 
-657 KMQSGVD
+657 
-664 ASIGG
+664 
-669 IKPENTIPCEFDQV
+669 
-683 LTAEQLAVVCPSEE
+683 TAESLNVVCPTETH
-697 YRFVEWQY
+697 RFVEWTY
-705 GGVRVGEYEYDKE
+705 GGVRYGNYDEDGKFVDFTITEEYPD
-718 DTEHKFPVFVGLK
+718 GLTLTAK
-731 IDRLEYGSS
+731 W
-740 TIEAIMQRQYR
+740 QRQYR

-890 FDPYDDGYSVKSF
+890 FTSNGDGYSVSF
-903 KTEFK
+903 KDEFK
-908 SDSTVTAIKI
+908 TDSTVTAIKI
-918 PDTYNGKP
+918 PDTHNGKP
-926 VYRVE
+926 VSRVA
-931 GSAFANAAYLEKVE
+931 GRAFLNAVYLEKVE

-956 AFVNCS
+956 AFMNCS

-969 TAPVNTIKPGA
+969 TAPVNTISFGA

-1007 LYEINSADEYVLVAY
+1007 LYEINSDDEYVLVAY

-1039 IKSYAFDG
+1039 IRSYAFDG

-1058 DNAFGTIGA
+1058 DNAFGTIG
-1067 TAFNGC
+1067 TYAFNGC

-1093 YTAGEINNESV
+1093 YTADEK
-1104 YTVGSTLVL
+1104 TLVL

-1128 VTKIARYAFK
+1128 VTKIARRAFR
-1138 GNRNLVEIVIGANV
+1138 GNNNLVEIVIGANV
-1152 STLGDGEND
+1152 SALGDGEDD

-1174 VVDAASQSFSE
+1174 AVDAANQSFSE

-1212 ESTAEKICRNAFA
+1212 ESTAEKICLNAFA
-1225 GAINLSILYIP
+1225 GAINLSVLYIP
-1236 KSVVTVSDT
+1236 KSVVTVSGT

-1266 SGWNNNWKDDLPTN
+1266 SGWNYDWKGDLQTN
-1280 AEVFYGAYTV
+1280 ANVVYGAYTV

>member
-1 MKPLRKILGIAVLV
+1 M
-15 ALLAAT
+15 
-21 LSACDLFGKK
+21 
-31 DPTPTPTPDPGGN
+31 
-44 VQPPK
+44 
-49 PDQPQDISDATS
+49 
-61 GLKYKLTGNS
+61 
-71 YSVVGILDTNTRKE
+71 
-85 IVIPE
+85 
-90 TYNGLPVDAIGGNAF
+90 
-105 EGAKS
+105 
-110 IKSITLSENVTSIG
+110 
-124 DYAFKGCESLRTIHL
+124 
-139 NKVNA
+139 
-144 IGNGAFRGCK
+144 
-154 SLQFI
+154 
-159 DVSEENENFSVVDN
+159 
-173 VLYNKDLTTLWL
+173 
-185 YPTAK
+185 
-190 SEPSSFSVP
+190 
-199 KSVTTIRS
+199 
-207 YAFEGDTMQL
+207 
-217 NEVLIDTNVEI
+217 
-228 VSFNAFYDTFFL
+228 
-240 HIYYIPVDPETNA
+240 
-253 FPSGWNENWHNLSE
+253 
-267 EDAKTYISVFSGKE
+267 
-281 CTITLDTHG
+281 
-290 GNEIEPILQYEG
+290 QYEG

-583 TNGGGNISPSPY
+583 TNGGPQYGDPF
-595 KVDVGS
+595 KVDTGSKLSQPNASYHVKKGHDFVNWQIDGVPVDFDTYVVEKDVTLVATYEAQQYNIIFIAETGEVIATVNGNPSYAGTFEFGS
-601 TISEPDAECRDKYG
+601 TI
-615 YEFRGWHVGDASGKE
+615 
-630 WDFATD
+630 
-636 VITED
+636 
-641 LTLFAVYNA
+641 
-650 KKLTITF
+650 
-657 KMQSGVD
+657 
-664 ASIGG
+664 
-669 IKPENTIPCEFDQV
+669 
-683 LTAEQLAVVCPSEE
+683 TAESLNVVCPTETH
-697 YRFVEWQY
+697 RFVEWTY
-705 GGVRVGEYEYDKE
+705 GGVRYGNYDEDGKFVDFTITEEYPD
-718 DTEHKFPVFVGLK
+718 GLTLTAK
-731 IDRLEYGSS
+731 W
-740 TIEAIMQRQYR
+740 QRQYR

-890 FDPYDDGYSVKSF
+890 FTSNGDGYSVSF
-903 KTEFK
+903 KDEFK

-926 VYRVE
+926 VSRVA
-931 GSAFANAAYLEKVE
+931 GRAFLNAVYLEKVE

-956 AFVNCS
+956 AFMNCS

-969 TAPVNTIKPGA
+969 TAPVNTISFGA

-1007 LYEINSADEYVLVAY
+1007 LYEINSDDEYVLVAY

-1039 IKSYAFDG
+1039 IRSYAFDG

-1058 DNAFGTIGA
+1058 GNAFGTIG
-1067 TAFNGC
+1067 TYAFNGC

-1093 YTAGEINNESV
+1093 YTADEK
-1104 YTVGSTLVL
+1104 TLVL

-1128 VTKIARYAFK
+1128 VTKIARRAFR
-1138 GNRNLVEIVIGANV
+1138 GNNNLVEIVIGANV
-1152 STLGDGEND
+1152 SALGDGEDD

-1174 VVDAASQSFSE
+1174 AVDAANQSFSE

-1212 ESTAEKICRNAFA
+1212 ESTAEKICLNAFA

-1236 KSVVTVSDT
+1236 KSVVTVSGT

-1266 SGWNNNWKDDLPTN
+1266 SGWNYNWKGDLPTN
-1280 AEVFYGAYTV
+1280 ANVVYGAYTV

>member
-21 LSACDLFGKK
+21 LSACNLFGKD

-71 YSVVGILDTNTRKE
+71 YSVVGILSTNTRTD
-85 IVIPE
+85 VVVPE
-90 TYNGLPVDAIGGNAF
+90 TYNGLPVDTIGYNAF
-105 EGAKS
+105 EGATK
-110 IKSITLSENVTSIG
+110 IKTLTLGENVTSVG
-124 DYAFKGCESLRTIHL
+124 DFAFKGCTALRTINL
-139 NKVNA
+139 NKVNS

-154 SLQFI
+154 SLQFVT
-159 DVSEENENFSVVDN
+159 VSEDNEHYFVEHN
-173 VLYNKDLTTLWL
+173 VLYNKNKTTLVL
-185 YPTAK
+185 YPT
-190 SEPSSFSVP
+190 SNYEFDNFSIP
-199 KSVTTIRS
+199 KSVDTIRGG
-207 YAFEGDTMQL
+207 AFEGEDLQL
-217 NEVLIDTNVEI
+217 EIVLIGANVKE
-228 VSFNAFYDTFFL
+228 VSYNAFIDCKNL
-240 HIYYIPVDPETNA
+240 KIYYIPDADGGIPA
-253 FPSGWNENWHNLSE
+253 GWNENWHNLSE
-267 EDAKTYISVFSGKE
+267 KEAADNISAFNGRE
-281 CTITLDTHG
+281 CTVTFDSHG
-290 GNEIEPILQYEG
+290 GSAVEAVLQYEK
-302 FFISNPEIPVR
+302 FYISTPETPIR

-321 YLSDT
+321 YLTDSYLT
-326 YEKNY
+326 E
-331 RVTFQYK
+331 QK
-338 VKEDITFH
+338 VKFPYQVDGDRTLH

-583 TNGGGNISPSPY
+583 TNGGPQYGDPF
-595 KVDVGS
+595 KVDTGSKLSQPNASYTVKKGHDFVNWQIDGVPVDFDTYVVEKDVTLVATYEAQQYNVIFIAETGEVHATVNGNPRYDGSFEFGS
-601 TISEPDAECRDKYG
+601 TI
-615 YEFRGWHVGDASGKE
+615 
-630 WDFATD
+630 
-636 VITED
+636 
-641 LTLFAVYNA
+641 
-650 KKLTITF
+650 
-657 KMQSGVD
+657 
-664 ASIGG
+664 
-669 IKPENTIPCEFDQV
+669 
-683 LTAEQLAVVCPSEE
+683 TAENLNVVCPTETH
-697 YRFVEWQY
+697 RFVEWTY
-705 GGVRVGEYEYDKE
+705 GGVRYGNYDENGKFVDFTITEEY
-718 DTEHKFPVFVGLK
+718 PAGLTLTAK
-731 IDRLEYGSS
+731 W
-740 TIEAIMQRQYR
+740 QRQYR

-827 DEINEIEYKTE
+827 DEINEIEYLTK

-861 AIKMPYVV
+861 AITMPYVV

-890 FDPYDDGYSVKSF
+890 FDPYDDGYSVSF
-903 KTEFK
+903 KDEFK
-908 SDSTVTAIKI
+908 TDSTVTAIKI

-926 VYRVE
+926 VYRVADR
-931 GSAFANAAYLEKVE
+931 AFLNAVYLEKVE

-956 AFVNCS
+956 AFMNCS

-969 TAPVNTIKPGA
+969 TAPVNTIGFGA
-980 FAGCTRLTRIAVSDS
+980 FAGCTRLTRIAVSDL

-1007 LYEINSADEYVLVAY
+1007 LYEINSDDEYVLVAY

-1058 DNAFGTIGA
+1058 DNAFGTIG
-1067 TAFNGC
+1067 TYAFNGC

-1093 YTAGEINNESV
+1093 YTAGEINDDRSA
-1104 YTVGSTLVL
+1104 YTVGNTLVL

-1128 VTKIARYAFK
+1128 VTKIARRAFR
-1138 GNRNLVEIVIGANV
+1138 GNNNLVEIVIGANV
-1152 STLGDGEND
+1152 SALGDGEDD

-1174 VVDAASQSFSE
+1174 AVDAANQSFSE

-1212 ESTAEKICRNAFA
+1212 ESTAEKICLNAFA
-1225 GAINLSILYIP
+1225 GAINLSVLYIP
-1236 KSVVTVSDT
+1236 KSVVTVSGT

-1266 SGWNNNWKDDLPTN
+1266 SGWNYDWKGDLQTN

>member
-31 DPTPTPTPDPGGN
+31 DPTPTPTPNPGGN

-71 YSVVGILDTNTRKE
+71 YSVVGILSTNTRTD
-85 IVIPE
+85 VVVPE
-90 TYNGLPVDAIGGNAF
+90 TYNGLPVDTIGYNAF
-105 EGAKS
+105 EGATK
-110 IKSITLSENVTSIG
+110 IKTLTLGENVTSVG
-124 DYAFKGCESLRTIHL
+124 DFAFKGCTALRTINL
-139 NKVNA
+139 NKVNS

-154 SLQFI
+154 SLQFVT
-159 DVSEENENFSVVDN
+159 VSEDNEHYFVEHN
-173 VLYNKDLTTLWL
+173 VLYNKNKTTLVL
-185 YPTAK
+185 YPT
-190 SEPSSFSVP
+190 SNYEFDNFSIP
-199 KSVTTIRS
+199 KSVDTIRGG
-207 YAFEGDTMQL
+207 AFEGEDLQL
-217 NEVLIDTNVEI
+217 EIVLIGANVKE
-228 VSFNAFYDTFFL
+228 VSYNAFIDCKNL
-240 HIYYIPVDPETNA
+240 KIYYIPDADGGIPA
-253 FPSGWNENWHNLSE
+253 GWNENWHNLSE
-267 EDAKTYISVFSGKE
+267 KEAADNISAFNGRE
-281 CTITLDTHG
+281 CTVTFDSHG
-290 GNEIEPILQYEG
+290 GSAVEAVLQYEK
-302 FFISNPEIPVR
+302 FYISTPETPIR

-321 YLSDT
+321 YLTDSYLT
-326 YEKNY
+326 E
-331 RVTFQYK
+331 QK
-338 VKEDITFH
+338 VKFPYQVDGDRTLH

-504 FDADNETSETSD
+504 FAADNETSETAD

-526 EQEAPDTPVYE
+526 EQEAPATPVYE

-543 WFSERNGGGTEFRA
+543 WFSERNGGGTEFRV

-583 TNGGGNISPSPY
+583 TNGGPQYGDPF
-595 KVDVGS
+595 KVDTGSKLSQPNASYHVKKGHDFVNWQIDGVPVDFDTYVVEKDVTLVATYEAQQYNVIFIAETGEVHATVNGNPSYAGTFEFGS
-601 TISEPDAECRDKYG
+601 TI
-615 YEFRGWHVGDASGKE
+615 
-630 WDFATD
+630 
-636 VITED
+636 
-641 LTLFAVYNA
+641 
-650 KKLTITF
+650 
-657 KMQSGVD
+657 
-664 ASIGG
+664 
-669 IKPENTIPCEFDQV
+669 
-683 LTAEQLAVVCPSEE
+683 TAESLNVVCPTETH
-697 YRFVEWQY
+697 RFVEWTY
-705 GGVRVGEYEYDKE
+705 GGVRYGNYDENGKFVDFTITEEY
-718 DTEHKFPVFVGLK
+718 PAGLTLTAK
-731 IDRLEYGSS
+731 W
-740 TIEAIMQRQYR
+740 QRQYR

-815 TFKITYRIEGQP
+815 TFKITYRIEGQS
-827 DEINEIEYKTE
+827 DEINEIEYLTE

-890 FDPYDDGYSVKSF
+890 FTSNGDGYSVSF
-903 KTEFK
+903 KDEFK

-918 PDTYNGKP
+918 PDTYKGKP
-926 VYRVE
+926 VSRVA
-931 GSAFANAAYLEKVE
+931 GRAFLNAVYLEKVE

-956 AFVNCS
+956 AFMNCS

-969 TAPVNTIKPGA
+969 TAPVNTIGFGA
-980 FAGCTRLTRIAVSDS
+980 FAGCTRLTRIAVSDL

-1007 LYEINSADEYVLVAY
+1007 LYEINSDDEYVLVAY

-1031 TVSTFVGE
+1031 TVSAFVGE

-1058 DNAFGTIGA
+1058 DNAFGTIG
-1067 TAFNGC
+1067 TYAFNGC

-1093 YTAGEINNESV
+1093 YTADEK
-1104 YTVGSTLVL
+1104 TLVL

-1128 VTKIARYAFK
+1128 VTKIARRAFR
-1138 GNRNLVEIVIGANV
+1138 GNNNLVEIVIGANV
-1152 STLGDGEND
+1152 SALGDGEDD

-1174 VVDAASQSFSE
+1174 AVDAANQSFSE

-1212 ESTAEKICRNAFA
+1212 ESTAKKICLNAFA

-1236 KSVVTVSDT
+1236 KSVVTVSGT

-1266 SGWNNNWKDDLPTN
+1266 SGWNYNWKGDLPTN
-1280 AEVFYGAYTV
+1280 ANVVYGEYTV

>member
-31 DPTPTPTPDPGGN
+31 DPTPTPTPNPGGN

-71 YSVVGILDTNTRKE
+71 YSVVGILSTNTRTD
-85 IVIPE
+85 VVVPE
-90 TYNGLPVDAIGGNAF
+90 TYNGLPVDTIGYNAF
-105 EGAKS
+105 EGATK
-110 IKSITLSENVTSIG
+110 IKTLTLGENVTSVG
-124 DYAFKGCESLRTIHL
+124 DFAFKGCTALRTINL
-139 NKVNA
+139 NKVNS

-154 SLQFI
+154 SLQFVT
-159 DVSEENENFSVVDN
+159 VSEDNEHYFVEHN
-173 VLYNKDLTTLWL
+173 VLYNKNKTTLVL
-185 YPTAK
+185 YPT
-190 SEPSSFSVP
+190 SNYEFDNFSIP
-199 KSVTTIRS
+199 KSVDTIRGG
-207 YAFEGDTMQL
+207 AFEGEDLQL
-217 NEVLIDTNVEI
+217 EIVLIGANVKE
-228 VSFNAFYDTFFL
+228 VSYNAFIDCKNL
-240 HIYYIPVDPETNA
+240 KIYYIPDADGGIPA
-253 FPSGWNENWHNLSE
+253 GWNENWHNLSE
-267 EDAKTYISVFSGKE
+267 KEAADNISAFNGRE
-281 CTITLDTHG
+281 CTVTFDSHG
-290 GNEIEPILQYEG
+290 GSAVEAVLQYEK
-302 FFISNPEIPVR
+302 FYISTPETPIR

-321 YLSDT
+321 YLTDSYLT
-326 YEKNY
+326 E
-331 RVTFQYK
+331 QK
-338 VKEDITFH
+338 VKFPYQVDGDRTLH

-583 TNGGGNISPSPY
+583 TNGGPQYGDPF
-595 KVDVGS
+595 KVDTGSKLSQPNASYHVKKGHDFVNWQIDGVPVDFDTYVVEKDVTLVATYEAQQYNVIFIAETGEVHATVNGNPSYAGTFEFGS
-601 TISEPDAECRDKYG
+601 TI
-615 YEFRGWHVGDASGKE
+615 
-630 WDFATD
+630 
-636 VITED
+636 
-641 LTLFAVYNA
+641 
-650 KKLTITF
+650 
-657 KMQSGVD
+657 
-664 ASIGG
+664 
-669 IKPENTIPCEFDQV
+669 
-683 LTAEQLAVVCPSEE
+683 TAESLNVVCPTETH
-697 YRFVEWQY
+697 RFVEWTY
-705 GGVRVGEYEYDKE
+705 GGVRYGNYDEDGKFVDFTITEEYPD
-718 DTEHKFPVFVGLK
+718 GLTLTAK
-731 IDRLEYGSS
+731 W
-740 TIEAIMQRQYR
+740 QRQYR

-890 FDPYDDGYSVKSF
+890 FTSNGDGYSVSF
-903 KTEFK
+903 KDEFK
-908 SDSTVTAIKI
+908 TDSTVTAIKI

-926 VYRVE
+926 VSRVA
-931 GSAFANAAYLEKVE
+931 GRAFLNAVYLEKVE

-956 AFVNCS
+956 AFMNCS

-969 TAPVNTIKPGA
+969 TAPVNTIGFGA
-980 FAGCTRLTRIAVSDS
+980 FAGCTRLTRIAVSDL

-1007 LYEINSADEYVLVAY
+1007 LYEINSDDEYVLVAY

-1031 TVSTFVGE
+1031 TVSAFVGE

-1047 ASRLKVINIER
+1047 ASRLKGINIER
-1058 DNAFGTIGA
+1058 DNAFGTIG
-1067 TAFNGC
+1067 TYAFNGC

-1093 YTAGEINNESV
+1093 YTADEK
-1104 YTVGSTLVL
+1104 TLVL

-1128 VTKIARYAFK
+1128 VTKIARRAFR
-1138 GNRNLVEIVIGANV
+1138 GNNNLVEIVIGANV
-1152 STLGDGEND
+1152 LALGDGEDD

-1174 VVDAASQSFSE
+1174 AVDAANQSFSE

-1212 ESTAEKICRNAFA
+1212 ESTAEKICLNAFA

-1236 KSVVTVSDT
+1236 KSVVTVSGT

-1266 SGWNNNWKDDLPTN
+1266 SGWNYNWKGDLPTN
-1280 AEVFYGAYTV
+1280 ANVVYGAYTV

>member
-71 YSVVGILDTNTRKE
+71 YSVVGILSTNTRTD
-85 IVIPE
+85 VVVPE
-90 TYNGLPVDAIGGNAF
+90 TYNGLPVDTIGYNAF
-105 EGAKS
+105 EGATK
-110 IKSITLSENVTSIG
+110 IKTLTLGENVTSVG
-124 DYAFKGCESLRTIHL
+124 DFAFKGCTALRTINL
-139 NKVNA
+139 NKVNS

-154 SLQFI
+154 SLQFVT
-159 DVSEENENFSVVDN
+159 VSEDNEHYFVEHN
-173 VLYNKDLTTLWL
+173 VLYNKNKTTLVL
-185 YPTAK
+185 YPT
-190 SEPSSFSVP
+190 SNYEFDNFSIP
-199 KSVTTIRS
+199 KSVDTIRGG
-207 YAFEGDTMQL
+207 AFEGEDLQL
-217 NEVLIDTNVEI
+217 EIVLIGANVKE
-228 VSFNAFYDTFFL
+228 VSYNAFIDCKNL
-240 HIYYIPVDPETNA
+240 KIYYIPDADGGIPA
-253 FPSGWNENWHNLSE
+253 GWNENWHNLSE
-267 EDAKTYISVFSGKE
+267 KEAADNISAFNGRE
-281 CTITLDTHG
+281 CTVTFDSHG
-290 GNEIEPILQYEG
+290 GSAVEAVLQYEK
-302 FFISNPEIPVR
+302 FYISTPETPIR

-321 YLSDT
+321 YLTDSYLTD
-326 YEKNY
+326 
-331 RVTFQYK
+331 QK
-338 VKEDITFH
+338 VKFPYQVDGDRTLH

-467 TEKDGQGTKI
+467 TEKGGQGTKI

-543 WFSERNGGGTEFRA
+543 WFSERNGGGTEFRV

-583 TNGGGNISPSPY
+583 TNGGPQYGDPF
-595 KVDVGS
+595 KVDTGSKLSQPNASYTVKKGHDFVNWQIDGVPVDFDTYVVEKDVTLVATYEAQQYNVIFIAETGEVHATVNGNPRYDGSFEFGS
-601 TISEPDAECRDKYG
+601 TI
-615 YEFRGWHVGDASGKE
+615 
-630 WDFATD
+630 
-636 VITED
+636 
-641 LTLFAVYNA
+641 
-650 KKLTITF
+650 
-657 KMQSGVD
+657 
-664 ASIGG
+664 
-669 IKPENTIPCEFDQV
+669 
-683 LTAEQLAVVCPSEE
+683 TAENLNVVCPTETH
-697 YRFVEWQY
+697 RFVEWTY
-705 GGVRVGEYEYDKE
+705 GGVRYGNYDENGKFVDFTITEEY
-718 DTEHKFPVFVGLK
+718 PAGLTLTAK
-731 IDRLEYGSS
+731 W
-740 TIEAIMQRQYR
+740 QRQYR

-810 KWHLD
+810 KWHLA

-827 DEINEIEYKTE
+827 DEINEIEYLTK

-861 AIKMPYVV
+861 AITMPYVV

-881 VVENENYFN
+881 VVENENYFQ
-890 FDPYDDGYSVKSF
+890 FDPYTLKEKDGSIKEGYQVTSF
-903 KTEFK
+903 KNEFK

-926 VYRVE
+926 VYRVADR
-931 GSAFANAAYLEKVE
+931 AFLNAVYLEKVE

-956 AFVNCS
+956 AFMNCS

-969 TAPVNTIKPGA
+969 TAPVNTISFGA

-1007 LYEINSADEYVLVAY
+1007 LYEINSDDEYVLVAY

-1039 IKSYAFDG
+1039 IRSYAFDG

-1058 DNAFGTIGA
+1058 DNAFGTIG
-1067 TAFNGC
+1067 TYAFNGC

-1093 YTAGEINNESV
+1093 YTADEK
-1104 YTVGSTLVL
+1104 TLVL

-1128 VTKIARYAFK
+1128 VTKIARRAFR
-1138 GNRNLVEIVIGANV
+1138 GNNNLVEIVIGANV
-1152 STLGDGEND
+1152 SALGDGEDD

-1174 VVDAASQSFSE
+1174 AVDAANQSFSE

-1212 ESTAEKICRNAFA
+1212 ESTAEKICLNAFA
-1225 GAINLSILYIP
+1225 GAINLSVLYIP
-1236 KSVVTVSDT
+1236 KSVVTVSGT

-1266 SGWNNNWKDDLPTN
+1266 SGWNYDWKGDLQTN

>member
-21 LSACDLFGKK
+21 LSACNLFGKD

-71 YSVVGILDTNTRKE
+71 YSVVGILSTNTRTD
-85 IVIPE
+85 VVVPE
-90 TYNGLPVDAIGGNAF
+90 TYNGLPVDTIGYNAF
-105 EGAKS
+105 EGATK
-110 IKSITLSENVTSIG
+110 IKTLTLGENVTSVG
-124 DYAFKGCESLRTIHL
+124 DFAFKGCTALRTINL
-139 NKVNA
+139 NKVNS

-154 SLQFI
+154 SLQFVT
-159 DVSEENENFSVVDN
+159 VSEDNEHYFVEHN
-173 VLYNKDLTTLWL
+173 VLYNKNKTTLVL
-185 YPTAK
+185 YPT
-190 SEPSSFSVP
+190 SNYEFDNFSIP
-199 KSVTTIRS
+199 KSVDTIRGG
-207 YAFEGDTMQL
+207 AFEGEDLQL
-217 NEVLIDTNVEI
+217 EIVLIGANVKE
-228 VSFNAFYDTFFL
+228 VSYNAFIDCKNL
-240 HIYYIPVDPETNA
+240 KIYYIPDADGGIPA
-253 FPSGWNENWHNLSE
+253 GWNENWHNLSE
-267 EDAKTYISVFSGKE
+267 KEAADNISAFNGRE
-281 CTITLDTHG
+281 CTVTFDSHG
-290 GNEIEPILQYEG
+290 GSAVEAVLQYEK
-302 FFISNPEIPVR
+302 FYISTPETPIR

-321 YLSDT
+321 YLTD
-326 YEKNY
+326 NY
-331 RVTFQYK
+331 LTDQK
-338 VKEDITFH
+338 VKFPYQVDGDRTLH

-359 KEGGTE
+359 KDGGTE

-467 TEKDGQGTKI
+467 TEKGGQGTKI

-504 FDADNETSETSD
+504 FAADNETSETSD

-583 TNGGGNISPSPY
+583 TNGGPQYGDPF
-595 KVDVGS
+595 KVDTGSKLSQPNASYHVKKGHDFVNWQIDGVPVDFDTYVVEKDVTLVATYEAQQYNVIFIAETGEVIATVNGNPSYAGTFEFGS
-601 TISEPDAECRDKYG
+601 TI
-615 YEFRGWHVGDASGKE
+615 
-630 WDFATD
+630 
-636 VITED
+636 
-641 LTLFAVYNA
+641 
-650 KKLTITF
+650 
-657 KMQSGVD
+657 
-664 ASIGG
+664 
-669 IKPENTIPCEFDQV
+669 
-683 LTAEQLAVVCPSEE
+683 TAESLNVVCPTETH
-697 YRFVEWQY
+697 RFVEWTY
-705 GGVRVGEYEYDKE
+705 GGVRYGNYDEDGKFVDFTITEEYPD
-718 DTEHKFPVFVGLK
+718 GLTLTAK
-731 IDRLEYGSS
+731 W
-740 TIEAIMQRQYR
+740 QRQYR

-827 DEINEIEYKTE
+827 DEINEIEYLTK

-861 AIKMPYVV
+861 AITMPYVV

-890 FDPYDDGYSVKSF
+890 FTSNGDGYSVSF
-903 KTEFK
+903 KDEFK

-926 VYRVE
+926 VSRVA
-931 GSAFANAAYLEKVE
+931 GRAFLNAVYLEKVE

-956 AFVNCS
+956 AFMNCS

-969 TAPVNTIKPGA
+969 TAPVNTISFGA

-1007 LYEINSADEYVLVAY
+1007 LYEINSDDEYVLVAY

-1039 IKSYAFDG
+1039 IRSYAFDG

-1058 DNAFGTIGA
+1058 DNAFGTIG
-1067 TAFNGC
+1067 TYAFNGC

-1093 YTAGEINNESV
+1093 YTADEK
-1104 YTVGSTLVL
+1104 TLVL

-1128 VTKIARYAFK
+1128 VTKIARRAFR
-1138 GNRNLVEIVIGANV
+1138 GNNNLVEIVIGANV
-1152 STLGDGEND
+1152 SALGDGEDD

-1174 VVDAASQSFSE
+1174 AVDAANQSFSE

-1212 ESTAEKICRNAFA
+1212 ESTAEKICLNAFA

-1236 KSVVTVSDT
+1236 KSVVTVSGT

-1266 SGWNNNWKDDLPTN
+1266 SGWNYNWKGDLPTN
-1280 AEVFYGAYTV
+1280 ANVVYGAYTV

>member
-21 LSACDLFGKK
+21 LSACNLFGKD

-71 YSVVGILDTNTRKE
+71 YSVVGILSTNTRTD
-85 IVIPE
+85 VVVPE
-90 TYNGLPVDAIGGNAF
+90 TYNGLPVDTIGYNAF
-105 EGAKS
+105 EGATK
-110 IKSITLSENVTSIG
+110 IKTLTLGENVTSVG
-124 DYAFKGCESLRTIHL
+124 DFAFKGCTALRTINL
-139 NKVNA
+139 NKVNS

-154 SLQFI
+154 SLQFVT
-159 DVSEENENFSVVDN
+159 VSEDNEHYFVEHN
-173 VLYNKDLTTLWL
+173 VLYNKNKTTLVL
-185 YPTAK
+185 YPT
-190 SEPSSFSVP
+190 SNYEFDNFSIP
-199 KSVTTIRS
+199 KSVDTIRGG
-207 YAFEGDTMQL
+207 AFEGEDLQL
-217 NEVLIDTNVEI
+217 EIVLIGANVKE
-228 VSFNAFYDTFFL
+228 VSYNAFIDCKNL
-240 HIYYIPVDPETNA
+240 KIYYIPDADGGIPA
-253 FPSGWNENWHNLSE
+253 GWNENWHNLSE
-267 EDAKTYISVFSGKE
+267 KEAADNISAFNGRE
-281 CTITLDTHG
+281 CTITFDSHG
-290 GNEIEPILQYEG
+290 GSAVEAVLQYEK
-302 FFISNPEIPVR
+302 FYISTPETPIR

-321 YLSDT
+321 YLTD
-326 YEKNY
+326 NY
-331 RVTFQYK
+331 LTDQK
-338 VKEDITFH
+338 VKFPYQVDGDRTLH

-359 KEGGTE
+359 KDGGTE

-583 TNGGGNISPSPY
+583 TNGGPQYGDPF
-595 KVDVGS
+595 KVDTGSKLSQPNASYHVKKGHDFVNWQIDGVPVDFDTYVVEKDVTLVATYEAQQYNVIFIAETGEVIATVNGNPSYAGTFEFGS
-601 TISEPDAECRDKYG
+601 TI
-615 YEFRGWHVGDASGKE
+615 
-630 WDFATD
+630 
-636 VITED
+636 
-641 LTLFAVYNA
+641 
-650 KKLTITF
+650 
-657 KMQSGVD
+657 
-664 ASIGG
+664 
-669 IKPENTIPCEFDQV
+669 
-683 LTAEQLAVVCPSEE
+683 TAESLNVVCPTETH
-697 YRFVEWQY
+697 RFVEWTY
-705 GGVRVGEYEYDKE
+705 GGVRYGNYDEDGKFVDFTITEEYPD
-718 DTEHKFPVFVGLK
+718 GLTLTAK
-731 IDRLEYGSS
+731 W
-740 TIEAIMQRQYR
+740 QRQYR

-890 FDPYDDGYSVKSF
+890 FTSNGDGYSVSF
-903 KTEFK
+903 KDEFK

-926 VYRVE
+926 VSRVA
-931 GSAFANAAYLEKVE
+931 GRAFLNAVYLEKVE

-969 TAPVNTIKPGA
+969 TAPVNTISFGA
-980 FAGCTRLTRIAVSDS
+980 FAGCTRLTNIAVEEQPDPEKP
-995 NTCFTND
+995 TWFTNV

-1007 LYEINSADEYVLVAY
+1007 LYEINSDDEYVLVAY

-1031 TVSTFVGE
+1031 TVSAFVGE

-1058 DNAFGTIGA
+1058 DNAFGTIG
-1067 TAFNGC
+1067 TYAFNGC

-1093 YTAGEINNESV
+1093 YTAGEINDDRSA
-1104 YTVGSTLVL
+1104 YTVGNTLVL

-1128 VTKIARYAFK
+1128 VTKIARRAFR
-1138 GNRNLVEIVIGANV
+1138 GNNNLVEIVIGANV
-1152 STLGDGEND
+1152 LALGDGEDD

-1174 VVDAASQSFSE
+1174 AVDAANQSFSG

-1212 ESTAEKICRNAFA
+1212 ESTAEKICLNAFA

-1236 KSVVTVSDT
+1236 KSVVTVSGT

-1266 SGWNNNWKDDLPTN
+1266 SGWNYNWKGDLPTN
-1280 AEVFYGAYTV
+1280 ANVVYGEYTV

>member
-31 DPTPTPTPDPGGN
+31 DPTPTPTPNPGGN

-71 YSVVGILDTNTRKE
+71 YSVVGILSTNTRTD
-85 IVIPE
+85 VVVPE
-90 TYNGLPVDAIGGNAF
+90 TYNGLPVDTIGYNAF
-105 EGAKS
+105 EGATK
-110 IKSITLSENVTSIG
+110 IKTLTLGENVTSVG
-124 DYAFKGCESLRTIHL
+124 DFAFKGCTALRTINL
-139 NKVNA
+139 NKVNS

-154 SLQFI
+154 SLQFVT
-159 DVSEENENFSVVDN
+159 VSEDNEHYFVEHN
-173 VLYNKDLTTLWL
+173 VLYNKNKTTLVL
-185 YPTAK
+185 YPT
-190 SEPSSFSVP
+190 SNYEFDNFSIP
-199 KSVTTIRS
+199 KSVDTIRGG
-207 YAFEGDTMQL
+207 AFEGEDLQL
-217 NEVLIDTNVEI
+217 EIVLIGANVKE
-228 VSFNAFYDTFFL
+228 VSYNAFIDCKNL
-240 HIYYIPVDPETNA
+240 KIYYIPDADGGIPA
-253 FPSGWNENWHNLSE
+253 GWNENWHNLSE
-267 EDAKTYISVFSGKE
+267 KEAADNISAFNGRE
-281 CTITLDTHG
+281 CTVTFDSHG
-290 GNEIEPILQYEG
+290 GSAVEAVLQYEK
-302 FFISNPEIPVR
+302 FYISTPETPIR

-321 YLSDT
+321 YLTDSYLT
-326 YEKNY
+326 E
-331 RVTFQYK
+331 QK
-338 VKEDITFH
+338 VKFPYQVDGDRTLH

-583 TNGGGNISPSPY
+583 TNGGPQYGDPF
-595 KVDVGS
+595 KVDTGSKLSQPNASYHVKKGHDFVNWQIDGVPVDFDTYVVEKDVTLVATYEAQQYNVIFIAETGEVIATVNGNPSYAGTFEFGS
-601 TISEPDAECRDKYG
+601 TI
-615 YEFRGWHVGDASGKE
+615 
-630 WDFATD
+630 
-636 VITED
+636 
-641 LTLFAVYNA
+641 
-650 KKLTITF
+650 
-657 KMQSGVD
+657 
-664 ASIGG
+664 
-669 IKPENTIPCEFDQV
+669 
-683 LTAEQLAVVCPSEE
+683 TAESLNVVCPTETH
-697 YRFVEWQY
+697 RFVEWTY
-705 GGVRVGEYEYDKE
+705 GGVRYGNYDEDGKFVDFTITEEYPD
-718 DTEHKFPVFVGLK
+718 GLTLTAK
-731 IDRLEYGSS
+731 W
-740 TIEAIMQRQYR
+740 QRQYR

-827 DEINEIEYKTE
+827 DEINEIEYLTK

-890 FDPYDDGYSVKSF
+890 FTSNGDGYSVSF
-903 KTEFK
+903 KDEFK

-926 VYRVE
+926 VSRVA
-931 GSAFANAAYLEKVE
+931 GRAFLNAVYLEKVE

-1039 IKSYAFDG
+1039 IKSYAFDS

-1058 DNAFGTIGA
+1058 ENEFGKIEL

-1073 SALEAVNVNNSAY
+1073 SALEAVNVNNNKY

-1093 YTAGEINNESV
+1093 YTADEK
-1104 YTVGSTLVL
+1104 TLVL

-1138 GNRNLVEIVIGANV
+1138 GNNNLVEIVIGANV
-1152 STLGDGEND
+1152 SALGVDRDD

-1174 VVDAASQSFSE
+1174 VVDAANQSFSE

-1212 ESTAEKICRNAFA
+1212 ESTAEKICLNAFA

-1236 KSVVTVSDT
+1236 KSVVTVSGT

-1266 SGWNNNWKDDLPTN
+1266 SGWNYNWKGDLPTN
-1280 AEVFYGAYTV
+1280 ANVVYGAYTV

>member
-31 DPTPTPTPDPGGN
+31 DPTPTPDPGGN

-71 YSVVGILDTNTRKE
+71 YSVVGILSTNTRTD
-85 IVIPE
+85 VVVPE
-90 TYNGLPVDAIGGNAF
+90 TYNGLPVDTIGYNAF
-105 EGAKS
+105 EGATK
-110 IKSITLSENVTSIG
+110 IKTLTLGENVTSVG
-124 DYAFKGCESLRTIHL
+124 DFAFKGCTALRTINL
-139 NKVNA
+139 NKVNS

-154 SLQFI
+154 SLQFVT
-159 DVSEENENFSVVDN
+159 VSEDNEHYFVEHN
-173 VLYNKDLTTLWL
+173 VLYNKNKTTLVL
-185 YPTAK
+185 YPT
-190 SEPSSFSVP
+190 SNYEFDNFSIP
-199 KSVTTIRS
+199 KSVDTIRGG
-207 YAFEGDTMQL
+207 AFEGEDLQL
-217 NEVLIDTNVEI
+217 EIVLIGANVKE
-228 VSFNAFYDTFFL
+228 VSYNAFIDCKNL
-240 HIYYIPVDPETNA
+240 KIYYIPDADGGIPA
-253 FPSGWNENWHNLSE
+253 GWNENWHNLSE
-267 EDAKTYISVFSGKE
+267 KEAADNISAFNGRE
-281 CTITLDTHG
+281 CTVTFDSHG
-290 GNEIEPILQYEG
+290 GSAVEAVLQYEK
-302 FFISNPEIPVR
+302 FYISTPETPIR

-321 YLSDT
+321 YLTDSYLT
-326 YEKNY
+326 E
-331 RVTFQYK
+331 QK
-338 VKEDITFH
+338 VKFPYQVDGDRTLH

-504 FDADNETSETSD
+504 FAADNETSETSD

-543 WFSERNGGGTEFRA
+543 WFSERNGGGTEFRV

-583 TNGGGNISPSPY
+583 TNGGPQYGDPFKVDTGSKLSQPNASYHVKKGHDFVNWQIDGVPVDFDTYVVEKDVTLVATYEAQKY
-595 KVDVGS
+595 KVCFIAETGEVHATVNGNPRYDDSFEFGS
-601 TISEPDAECRDKYG
+601 TI
-615 YEFRGWHVGDASGKE
+615 
-630 WDFATD
+630 
-636 VITED
+636 
-641 LTLFAVYNA
+641 
-650 KKLTITF
+650 
-657 KMQSGVD
+657 
-664 ASIGG
+664 
-669 IKPENTIPCEFDQV
+669 
-683 LTAEQLAVVCPSEE
+683 TAESLNVVCPTETH
-697 YRFVEWQY
+697 RFVEWTY
-705 GGVRVGEYEYDKE
+705 GGVRYGNYDEDGKFVDFTITEEYPD
-718 DTEHKFPVFVGLK
+718 GLTLTAK
-731 IDRLEYGSS
+731 W
-740 TIEAIMQRQYR
+740 QRQYR

-890 FDPYDDGYSVKSF
+890 FDPYDDGYSVSF
-903 KTEFK
+903 KDEFK
-908 SDSTVTAIKI
+908 TDSTVTAIKI

-926 VYRVE
+926 VYRVADR
-931 GSAFANAAYLEKVE
+931 AFLNAVYLEKVE
-945 LGANVVAIESG
+945 LGAKVRVIESF
-956 AFVNCS
+956 AFLNCS
-962 GLKVMSI
+962 GLKVMFI
-969 TAPVNTIKPGA
+969 TADVGKDVGEGVTTIGTGA
-980 FAGCTRLTRIAVSDS
+980 FAGCTRLTRIAVSDL

-1007 LYEINSADEYVLVAY
+1007 LYEINSDDEYVLVAY

-1039 IKSYAFDG
+1039 IRSYAFDG

-1266 SGWNNNWKDDLPTN
+1266 SGWKNWKDDLPTN

>member
-71 YSVVGILDTNTRKE
+71 YSVVGILSTNTRTD
-85 IVIPE
+85 VVVPE
-90 TYNGLPVDAIGGNAF
+90 TYNGLPVDTIGYNAF
-105 EGAKS
+105 EGATK
-110 IKSITLSENVTSIG
+110 IKTLTLGENVTSVG
-124 DYAFKGCESLRTIHL
+124 DFAFKGCTALRTINL
-139 NKVNA
+139 NKVNS

-154 SLQFI
+154 SLQFVT
-159 DVSEENENFSVVDN
+159 VSEDNEHYFVEHN
-173 VLYNKDLTTLWL
+173 VLYNKNKTTLVL
-185 YPTAK
+185 YPT
-190 SEPSSFSVP
+190 SNYEFDNFSIP
-199 KSVTTIRS
+199 KSVDTIRGG
-207 YAFEGDTMQL
+207 AFEGEDLQL
-217 NEVLIDTNVEI
+217 EIVLIGANVKE
-228 VSFNAFYDTFFL
+228 VSYNAFIDCKNL
-240 HIYYIPVDPETNA
+240 KIYYIPDADGGIPA
-253 FPSGWNENWHNLSE
+253 GWNENWHNLSE
-267 EDAKTYISVFSGKE
+267 KEAADNISAFNGRE
-281 CTITLDTHG
+281 CTVTFDSHG
-290 GNEIEPILQYEG
+290 GSEVEAVLQYEK
-302 FFISNPEIPVR
+302 FYISTPETPIR

-321 YLSDT
+321 YLTD
-326 YEKNY
+326 NY
-331 RVTFQYK
+331 LTEQK
-338 VKEDITFH
+338 VKFPYQVDGDRTLH

-365 IPDVVQDEGY
+365 IPDVVQDEDY

-504 FDADNETSETSD
+504 FAADNETSETSD

-526 EQEAPDTPVYE
+526 EQEAPATPVYE

-543 WFSERNGGGTEFRA
+543 WFSERNGGGTEFKA

-583 TNGGGNISPSPY
+583 TNGGPQYGDPF
-595 KVDVGS
+595 KVDTGSKLSQPNASYHVKKGHDFVNWQIDGVPVDFDTYVVEKDVTLVATYEAQQYNVIFIAETGEVLATVNGNPSYAGTFEFGS
-601 TISEPDAECRDKYG
+601 TI
-615 YEFRGWHVGDASGKE
+615 
-630 WDFATD
+630 
-636 VITED
+636 
-641 LTLFAVYNA
+641 
-650 KKLTITF
+650 
-657 KMQSGVD
+657 
-664 ASIGG
+664 
-669 IKPENTIPCEFDQV
+669 
-683 LTAEQLAVVCPSEE
+683 TAESLNVVCPTETH
-697 YRFVEWQY
+697 RFVEWTY
-705 GGVRVGEYEYDKE
+705 GGVRYGNYDEDGKFVDFTITEEYPD
-718 DTEHKFPVFVGLK
+718 GLTLTAK
-731 IDRLEYGSS
+731 W
-740 TIEAIMQRQYR
+740 QRQYR

-776 IDNPSQYGY
+776 IDNPIWYGY
-785 VFEYWLDGETR
+785 VFEYWLDGATR
-796 FESMTMTEDILLKA
+796 FESMTMTEDILLTA

-815 TFKITYRIEGQP
+815 TFKITYKIEGQP
-827 DEINEIEYKTE
+827 DEINEIEYLTK
-838 IHNFLDPVIDGFVVS
+838 IYNFLDPVIDGFVVS

-890 FDPYDDGYSVKSF
+890 FTSNGDGYSVSF
-903 KTEFK
+903 KDEFK

-926 VYRVE
+926 VSRVA
-931 GSAFANAAYLEKVE
+931 GRAFLNAVYLEKVE

-956 AFVNCS
+956 AFMNCS

-969 TAPVNTIKPGA
+969 TAPVNTISFGA
-980 FAGCTRLTRIAVSDS
+980 FAGCTRLTRIAVSDL

-1007 LYEINSADEYVLVAY
+1007 LYEINSDDEYVLVAY

-1039 IKSYAFDG
+1039 IRSYAFDG

-1058 DNAFGTIGA
+1058 DNAFGTIG
-1067 TAFNGC
+1067 TYAFNGC

-1093 YTAGEINNESV
+1093 YTADEK
-1104 YTVGSTLVL
+1104 TLVL

-1128 VTKIARYAFK
+1128 VTKIARRAFR
-1138 GNRNLVEIVIGANV
+1138 GNNNLVEIVIGANV
-1152 STLGDGEND
+1152 SALGDGEDD

-1174 VVDAASQSFSE
+1174 AVDAANQSFSE

-1212 ESTAEKICRNAFA
+1212 ESTAEKICLNAFA

-1236 KSVVTVSDT
+1236 KSVVTVSGT

-1266 SGWNNNWKDDLPTN
+1266 SGWNYNWKGDLPTN
-1280 AEVFYGAYTV
+1280 ANVVYGAYTV

>member
-31 DPTPTPTPDPGGN
+31 DPTPTPTPNPGGN

-71 YSVVGILDTNTRKE
+71 YSVVGILSTNTRTD
-85 IVIPE
+85 VVVPE
-90 TYNGLPVDAIGGNAF
+90 TYNGLPVDTIGYNAF
-105 EGAKS
+105 EGATK
-110 IKSITLSENVTSIG
+110 IKTLTLGENVTSVG
-124 DYAFKGCESLRTIHL
+124 DFAFKGCTALRTINL
-139 NKVNA
+139 NKVNS

-154 SLQFI
+154 SLQFVT
-159 DVSEENENFSVVDN
+159 VSEDNEHYFVEHN
-173 VLYNKDLTTLWL
+173 VLYNKNKTTLVL
-185 YPTAK
+185 YPT
-190 SEPSSFSVP
+190 SNYEFDNFSIP
-199 KSVTTIRS
+199 KSVDTIRGG
-207 YAFEGDTMQL
+207 AFEGEDLQL
-217 NEVLIDTNVEI
+217 EIVLIGANVKE
-228 VSFNAFYDTFFL
+228 VSYNAFIDCKNL
-240 HIYYIPVDPETNA
+240 KIYYIPDVDGGIPA
-253 FPSGWNENWHNLSE
+253 GWNENWHNLSE
-267 EDAKTYISVFSGKE
+267 KEAADNISAFNGRE
-281 CTITLDTHG
+281 CTVTFDSHG
-290 GNEIEPILQYEG
+290 GSAVEAVLQYEK
-302 FFISNPEIPVR
+302 FYISTPETPIR

-321 YLSDT
+321 YLTDSYLT
-326 YEKNY
+326 E
-331 RVTFQYK
+331 QK
-338 VKEDITFH
+338 VKFPYQVDGDRTLH

-504 FDADNETSETSD
+504 FAADNETSETSD

-583 TNGGGNISPSPY
+583 TNGGPQYGDPF
-595 KVDVGS
+595 KVDTGSKLSQPNASYHVKKGHDFVNWQIDGVPVDFDTYVVEKDVTLVATYEAQQYNVIFIAETGEVIATVNGNPSYAGTFEFGS
-601 TISEPDAECRDKYG
+601 TI
-615 YEFRGWHVGDASGKE
+615 
-630 WDFATD
+630 
-636 VITED
+636 
-641 LTLFAVYNA
+641 
-650 KKLTITF
+650 
-657 KMQSGVD
+657 
-664 ASIGG
+664 
-669 IKPENTIPCEFDQV
+669 
-683 LTAEQLAVVCPSEE
+683 TAESLNVVCPTETH
-697 YRFVEWQY
+697 RFVEWTY
-705 GGVRVGEYEYDKE
+705 GGVRYGNYDEDGKFVDFTITEEYPD
-718 DTEHKFPVFVGLK
+718 GLTLTAK
-731 IDRLEYGSS
+731 W
-740 TIEAIMQRQYR
+740 QRQYR

-890 FDPYDDGYSVKSF
+890 FDPYDDGYSVSF
-903 KTEFK
+903 KDEFK
-908 SDSTVTAIKI
+908 TDSTVTAIKI

-969 TAPVNTIKPGA
+969 TAPVNTISFGA

-1007 LYEINSADEYVLVAY
+1007 LYEINSDDEYVLVAY

-1236 KSVVTVSDT
+1236 KSVVTVSGT

-1266 SGWNNNWKDDLPTN
+1266 SGWNYNWKGDLPTN
-1280 AEVFYGAYTV
+1280 ANVVYGEYTV

>member
-31 DPTPTPTPDPGGN
+31 DPTPTPNPNPGGN

-71 YSVVGILDTNTRKE
+71 YSVVGILSTNTRTD
-85 IVIPE
+85 VVVPE
-90 TYNGLPVDAIGGNAF
+90 TYNGLPVDTIGYNAF
-105 EGAKS
+105 EGATK
-110 IKSITLSENVTSIG
+110 IKTLTLGENVTSVG
-124 DYAFKGCESLRTIHL
+124 DFAFKGCTALRTINL
-139 NKVNA
+139 NKVNS

-154 SLQFI
+154 SLQFVT
-159 DVSEENENFSVVDN
+159 VSEDNEHYFVEHN
-173 VLYNKDLTTLWL
+173 VLYNKNKTTLVL
-185 YPTAK
+185 YPT
-190 SEPSSFSVP
+190 SNYEFDNFSIP
-199 KSVTTIRS
+199 KSVDTIRGG
-207 YAFEGDTMQL
+207 AFEGEDLQL
-217 NEVLIDTNVEI
+217 EIVLIGANVKE
-228 VSFNAFYDTFFL
+228 VSYNAFIDCKNLKIF
-240 HIYYIPVDPETNA
+240 YIPDADGGIPA
-253 FPSGWNENWHNLSE
+253 GWNENWHNLSE
-267 EDAKTYISVFSGKE
+267 KEAADNISAFNGRE
-281 CTITLDTHG
+281 CTVTFDSHG
-290 GNEIEPILQYEG
+290 GSAVEAVLQYEK
-302 FFISNPEIPVR
+302 FYISTPETPIR

-321 YLSDT
+321 YLTDSYLT
-326 YEKNY
+326 E
-331 RVTFQYK
+331 QK
-338 VKEDITFH
+338 VKFPYQVDGDRTLH

-504 FDADNETSETSD
+504 FNADNETSETSD

-583 TNGGGNISPSPY
+583 TNGGPQYGDPF
-595 KVDVGS
+595 KVDTGSKLSQPNASYHVKKGHDFVNWQIDGVPVDFDTYVVEKDVTLVATYEAQQYNVIFIAETGEVLATVNGNPSYAGTFEFGS
-601 TISEPDAECRDKYG
+601 TI
-615 YEFRGWHVGDASGKE
+615 
-630 WDFATD
+630 
-636 VITED
+636 
-641 LTLFAVYNA
+641 
-650 KKLTITF
+650 
-657 KMQSGVD
+657 
-664 ASIGG
+664 
-669 IKPENTIPCEFDQV
+669 
-683 LTAEQLAVVCPSEE
+683 TAESLNVVCPTETH
-697 YRFVEWQY
+697 RFVEWTY
-705 GGVRVGEYEYDKE
+705 GGVRYGNYDENGKFVDFTITEEY
-718 DTEHKFPVFVGLK
+718 PAGLTLTAK
-731 IDRLEYGSS
+731 W
-740 TIEAIMQRQYR
+740 QRQYR
-751 VTLVSNESE
+751 VTLVSNESK

-827 DEINEIEYKTE
+827 DEINEIEYLTK

-861 AIKMPYVV
+861 AITMPYVV

-890 FDPYDDGYSVKSF
+890 FDPYDDGYSVSF
-903 KTEFK
+903 KDEFK
-908 SDSTVTAIKI
+908 TDSTVTAIKI
-918 PDTYNGKP
+918 PDTHNGKP
-926 VYRVE
+926 VSRVA
-931 GSAFANAAYLEKVE
+931 GRAFLNAVYLEKVE

-956 AFVNCS
+956 AFMNCS

-969 TAPVNTIKPGA
+969 TAPVNTISFGA

-1007 LYEINSADEYVLVAY
+1007 LYEINSDDEYVLVAY

-1039 IKSYAFDG
+1039 IRSYAFDG

-1058 DNAFGTIGA
+1058 GNAFGTIG
-1067 TAFNGC
+1067 TYAFNGC

-1093 YTAGEINNESV
+1093 YTADEK
-1104 YTVGSTLVL
+1104 TLVL

-1128 VTKIARYAFK
+1128 VTKIARRAFR
-1138 GNRNLVEIVIGANV
+1138 GNNNLVEIVIGANV
-1152 STLGDGEND
+1152 SALGDGEDD

-1174 VVDAASQSFSE
+1174 AVDAANQNFSE

-1212 ESTAEKICRNAFA
+1212 ESTAEKICLNAFA

-1236 KSVVTVSDT
+1236 KSVVTVSGT

-1266 SGWNNNWKDDLPTN
+1266 SGWNYNWKGDLPTN
-1280 AEVFYGAYTV
+1280 ANVVYGAYTV

>member
-31 DPTPTPTPDPGGN
+31 DPTPTPNPNPGGN

-71 YSVVGILDTNTRKE
+71 YSVVGILSTNTRTD
-85 IVIPE
+85 VVVPE
-90 TYNGLPVDAIGGNAF
+90 TYNGLPVDTIGYNAF
-105 EGAKS
+105 EGATK
-110 IKSITLSENVTSIG
+110 IKTLTLGENVTSVG
-124 DYAFKGCESLRTIHL
+124 DFAFKGCTALRTINL
-139 NKVNA
+139 NKVNS

-154 SLQFI
+154 SLQFVT
-159 DVSEENENFSVVDN
+159 VSEDNEHYFVEHN
-173 VLYNKDLTTLWL
+173 VLYNKNKTTLVL
-185 YPTAK
+185 YPT
-190 SEPSSFSVP
+190 SNYEFDNFSIP
-199 KSVTTIRS
+199 KSVDTIRGG
-207 YAFEGDTMQL
+207 AFEGEDLQL
-217 NEVLIDTNVEI
+217 EIVLIGANVKE
-228 VSFNAFYDTFFL
+228 VSYNAFIDCKNL
-240 HIYYIPVDPETNA
+240 KIYYIPDADGGIPA
-253 FPSGWNENWHNLSE
+253 GWNENWHNLSE
-267 EDAKTYISVFSGKE
+267 KEAADNISAFNGRE
-281 CTITLDTHG
+281 CTVTFDSHG
-290 GNEIEPILQYEG
+290 GSAVEAVLQYEK
-302 FFISNPEIPVR
+302 FYISTPETPIR

-321 YLSDT
+321 YLTDSYLT
-326 YEKNY
+326 E
-331 RVTFQYK
+331 QK
-338 VKEDITFH
+338 VKFPYQVDGDRTLH

-359 KEGGTE
+359 KDGGTE

-504 FDADNETSETSD
+504 FAADNETSETSD

-583 TNGGGNISPSPY
+583 TNGGPQYGDPF
-595 KVDVGS
+595 KVDTGSKLSQPNASYHVKKGHDFVNWQIDGVPVDFDTYVVEKDVTLVATYEAQQYNVIFIAETGEVLATVNGNPSYAGTFEFGS
-601 TISEPDAECRDKYG
+601 TI
-615 YEFRGWHVGDASGKE
+615 
-630 WDFATD
+630 
-636 VITED
+636 
-641 LTLFAVYNA
+641 
-650 KKLTITF
+650 
-657 KMQSGVD
+657 
-664 ASIGG
+664 
-669 IKPENTIPCEFDQV
+669 
-683 LTAEQLAVVCPSEE
+683 TAESLNVVCPTETH
-697 YRFVEWQY
+697 RFVEWTY
-705 GGVRVGEYEYDKE
+705 GGVRYGNYDEDGKFVDFTITEEYPD
-718 DTEHKFPVFVGLK
+718 GLTLTAK
-731 IDRLEYGSS
+731 W
-740 TIEAIMQRQYR
+740 QRQYR

-827 DEINEIEYKTE
+827 DEINEIEYLTK

-861 AIKMPYVV
+861 AITMPYVV

-890 FDPYDDGYSVKSF
+890 FTSNGDGYSVSF
-903 KTEFK
+903 KDEFK

-926 VYRVE
+926 VSRVA
-931 GSAFANAAYLEKVE
+931 GRAFLNAVYLEKVE

-956 AFVNCS
+956 AFMNCS

-969 TAPVNTIKPGA
+969 TAPVNTIGFGA
-980 FAGCTRLTRIAVSDS
+980 FAGCTRLTRIAVSDL

-1007 LYEINSADEYVLVAY
+1007 LYEINSDDEYVLVAY

-1031 TVSTFVGE
+1031 TVSAFVGE
-1039 IKSYAFDG
+1039 IRSYAFDG

-1058 DNAFGTIGA
+1058 DNAFGTIG
-1067 TAFNGC
+1067 TYAFNGC

-1093 YTAGEINNESV
+1093 YTAGEINDDRSA
-1104 YTVGSTLVL
+1104 YTVGNTLVL

-1138 GNRNLVEIVIGANV
+1138 GNRNLVEIVIGSNV
-1152 STLGDGEND
+1152 SALGDGEND

-1174 VVDAASQSFSE
+1174 AVDAANQSFSE

-1212 ESTAEKICRNAFA
+1212 ESTAEKICLNAFA

-1236 KSVVTVSDT
+1236 KSVVTVSGT

-1266 SGWNNNWKDDLPTN
+1266 SGWNYDWKGDLQTN
-1280 AEVFYGAYTV
+1280 AEVFYGEYTV

>member
-31 DPTPTPTPDPGGN
+31 DPTPTPTPNPGGN

-71 YSVVGILDTNTRKE
+71 YSVVGILSTNTRTD
-85 IVIPE
+85 VVVPE
-90 TYNGLPVDAIGGNAF
+90 TYNGLPVDTIGYNAF
-105 EGAKS
+105 EGATK
-110 IKSITLSENVTSIG
+110 IKTLTLGENVTSVG
-124 DYAFKGCESLRTIHL
+124 DFAFKGCTALRTINL
-139 NKVNA
+139 NKVNS

-154 SLQFI
+154 SLQFVT
-159 DVSEENENFSVVDN
+159 VSEDNEHYFVEHN
-173 VLYNKDLTTLWL
+173 VLYNKNKTTLVL
-185 YPTAK
+185 YPT
-190 SEPSSFSVP
+190 SNYEFDNFSIP
-199 KSVTTIRS
+199 KSVDTIRGG
-207 YAFEGDTMQL
+207 AFEGEDLQL
-217 NEVLIDTNVEI
+217 EIVLIGANVKE
-228 VSFNAFYDTFFL
+228 VSYNAFIDCKNL
-240 HIYYIPVDPETNA
+240 KIYYIPDADGGIPA
-253 FPSGWNENWHNLSE
+253 GWNENWHNLSE
-267 EDAKTYISVFSGKE
+267 KEAADNISAFNGRE
-281 CTITLDTHG
+281 CTVTFDSHG
-290 GNEIEPILQYEG
+290 GSEVEAVLQYEK
-302 FFISNPEIPVR
+302 FYISTPETPIR

-321 YLSDT
+321 YLTDSYLTD
-326 YEKNY
+326 
-331 RVTFQYK
+331 QK
-338 VKEDITFH
+338 VKFPYQVDGDRTLH

-543 WFSERNGGGTEFRA
+543 WFSERNGGGTEFRV

-583 TNGGGNISPSPY
+583 TNGGPQYGDPFKVDTGSKLSQPNASYHVKKGHDFVNWQIDGVPVDFDTYVVEKDVTLVATYEAQKY
-595 KVDVGS
+595 KVCFIAETGEVHATVNGNPRYDDSFEFGS
-601 TISEPDAECRDKYG
+601 TI
-615 YEFRGWHVGDASGKE
+615 
-630 WDFATD
+630 
-636 VITED
+636 
-641 LTLFAVYNA
+641 
-650 KKLTITF
+650 
-657 KMQSGVD
+657 
-664 ASIGG
+664 
-669 IKPENTIPCEFDQV
+669 
-683 LTAEQLAVVCPSEE
+683 TAENLNVVCPTETH
-697 YRFVEWQY
+697 RFVEWTY
-705 GGVRVGEYEYDKE
+705 GGVRYGNYDEDGKFVDFTITEEYPD
-718 DTEHKFPVFVGLK
+718 GLTLTAK
-731 IDRLEYGSS
+731 W
-740 TIEAIMQRQYR
+740 QRQYR

-861 AIKMPYVV
+861 AITMPYFV

-926 VYRVE
+926 VYRVADR
-931 GSAFANAAYLEKVE
+931 AFLNAVYLEKVE

-956 AFVNCS
+956 AFMNCS

-969 TAPVNTIKPGA
+969 TAPVNTIGFGA
-980 FAGCTRLTRIAVSDS
+980 FAGCTRLTRIAVSDL

-1007 LYEINSADEYVLVAY
+1007 LYEINSDDEYVLVAY

-1058 DNAFGTIGA
+1058 DNAFGTIG
-1067 TAFNGC
+1067 TYAFNGC
-1073 SALEAVNVNNSAY
+1073 SALEAVNVNNEAY

-1093 YTAGEINNESV
+1093 YTADEK
-1104 YTVGSTLVL
+1104 TLVL

-1128 VTKIARYAFK
+1128 VTKIARRAFR
-1138 GNRNLVEIVIGANV
+1138 GNNNLVEIVIGANV
-1152 STLGDGEND
+1152 SALGDGEDD

-1174 VVDAASQSFSE
+1174 AVDAANQSFSE

-1212 ESTAEKICRNAFA
+1212 ESTAEKICLNAFA
-1225 GAINLSILYIP
+1225 GAINLSVLYIP
-1236 KSVVTVSDT
+1236 KSVVTVSGT

-1266 SGWNNNWKDDLPTN
+1266 SGWNYDWKGDLQTN

>member
-31 DPTPTPTPDPGGN
+31 DPTPTPTPNPGGN

-71 YSVVGILDTNTRKE
+71 YSVVGILSTNTRTD
-85 IVIPE
+85 VVVPE
-90 TYNGLPVDAIGGNAF
+90 TYNGLPVDTIGYNAF
-105 EGAKS
+105 EGATK
-110 IKSITLSENVTSIG
+110 IKTLTLGENVTSVG
-124 DYAFKGCESLRTIHL
+124 DFAFKGCTALRTINL
-139 NKVNA
+139 NKVNS

-154 SLQFI
+154 SLQFVT
-159 DVSEENENFSVVDN
+159 VSEDNEHYFVEHN
-173 VLYNKDLTTLWL
+173 VLYNKNKTTLVL
-185 YPTAK
+185 YPT
-190 SEPSSFSVP
+190 SNYEFDNFSIP
-199 KSVTTIRS
+199 KSVDTIRGG
-207 YAFEGDTMQL
+207 AFEGEDLQL
-217 NEVLIDTNVEI
+217 EIVLIGANVKE
-228 VSFNAFYDTFFL
+228 VSYNAFIDCKNL
-240 HIYYIPVDPETNA
+240 KIYYIPDADGGIPA
-253 FPSGWNENWHNLSE
+253 GWNENWHNLSE
-267 EDAKTYISVFSGKE
+267 KEAADNISAFNGRE
-281 CTITLDTHG
+281 CTVTFDSHG
-290 GNEIEPILQYEG
+290 GSAVEAVLQYEK
-302 FFISNPEIPVR
+302 FYISTPETPIR

-321 YLSDT
+321 YLTDSYLT
-326 YEKNY
+326 E
-331 RVTFQYK
+331 QK
-338 VKEDITFH
+338 VKFPYQVDGDRTLH

-409 LTIEAKWVLQCYLVF
+409 LTVEAKWVLQCYLVF

-504 FDADNETSETSD
+504 FAADNETSETSD

-583 TNGGGNISPSPY
+583 TNGGPQYGDPF
-595 KVDVGS
+595 KVDTGSKLSQPNASYHVKKGHDFVNWQIDGVPVDFDTYVVEKDVTLVATYEAQQYNVIFIAETGEVIATVNGNPSYAGTFEFGS
-601 TISEPDAECRDKYG
+601 TI
-615 YEFRGWHVGDASGKE
+615 
-630 WDFATD
+630 
-636 VITED
+636 
-641 LTLFAVYNA
+641 
-650 KKLTITF
+650 
-657 KMQSGVD
+657 
-664 ASIGG
+664 
-669 IKPENTIPCEFDQV
+669 
-683 LTAEQLAVVCPSEE
+683 TAESLNVVCPTETH
-697 YRFVEWQY
+697 RFVEWTY
-705 GGVRVGEYEYDKE
+705 GGVRYGNYDEDGKFVDFTITEEYPD
-718 DTEHKFPVFVGLK
+718 GLTLTAK
-731 IDRLEYGSS
+731 W
-740 TIEAIMQRQYR
+740 QRQYR
-751 VTLVSNESE
+751 VTLISNESE

-827 DEINEIEYKTE
+827 DEINEIEYLTK

-853 RWTHEDGS
+853 RWVDGDGKT
-861 AIKMPYVV
+861 IKMPYTVSR
-869 EGDETIVAVLTA
+869 DEIIYAVLTA

-890 FDPYDDGYSVKSF
+890 FDPYDDGYSVSF
-903 KTEFK
+903 KDEFK
-908 SDSTVTAIKI
+908 TDSTVTAIKI

-1128 VTKIARYAFK
+1128 ATKIARYAFK

-1266 SGWNNNWKDDLPTN
+1266 SGWNYNWKGDLPTN
-1280 AEVFYGAYTV
+1280 ANVVYGEYTV